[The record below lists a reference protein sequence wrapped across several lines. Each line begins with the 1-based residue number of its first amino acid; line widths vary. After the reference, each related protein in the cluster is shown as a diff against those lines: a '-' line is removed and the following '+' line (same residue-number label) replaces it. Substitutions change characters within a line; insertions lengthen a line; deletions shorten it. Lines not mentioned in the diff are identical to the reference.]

1 MDQLELP
8 ADDGQTEE
16 KFGSNPSQNEN
27 IINTLGSPKTTGP
40 ATPLTTSSPIATS
53 IIDEN
58 EDQMPAPVNDNNE
71 VSTTPPS
78 HHSVTY
84 GDYALVTPK
93 SSRNSLGI
101 VASGGAGGGGGGGG
115 GGERGGGGVGV
126 GVGVGVVV
134 LAAGVAA
141 GAGGVG
147 APGIANIT
155 TSSPI
160 HSGDNNAFSTINI
173 ANDENPLPQNLS
185 NISDA
190 SGNNLNES
198 QLIIGNNADNVVN
211 VINMGQQQ
219 HQFQLNNQNI
229 NSCCNSGNSNN
240 NNSVDAQNNA
250 NRLNTQ
256 PLTAAVASTATNT
269 ALPALGNNS
278 AMIPQRQSLLP
289 WGTHSRSSVVN
300 MIPYTLATSVGV
312 TNQNENNDNNSLRP
326 GEIVMRNLFLDF
338 TLQAEKKIEL
348 VMLESADKT
357 LSKLLQRGEDQQFD
371 QLLSALGSVAEH
383 CLPSLLHTLLA
394 WHRRQLSDAEIKN
407 DLKRMEKS
415 ANASKPMNGIELE
428 FQLQRREAA
437 VEFIFCLALIEILKQ
452 LPFHP
457 GHEDLVRSI
466 ENLAFKHFK
475 YKDGLQNNP
484 NAHNIHIIADLYA
497 EVIGVLAQSRFSS
510 VRKRFMNELKDLRA
524 KEPSPH
530 TTQSIISLLMGMKFF
545 RVKMVPIEEFEASF
559 QFMHECGQYFL
570 ELKDKDIKHALA
582 GLFVEILVPVAA
594 AVKNEV
600 NVPCVKNFVELLYV
614 QTLDASTKSKHRLAL
629 FPLVTCL
636 LCVSQKTFFLS
647 NWHYFLAMC
656 LSNLKNRDSKMSRVA
671 LESLY
676 RLLWVYMIRIKC
688 ESNSATHSRL
698 QSIVN
703 SLFPKGSKGVVP
715 RDTPLNIFV
724 KIIQFIAQERLDF
737 AMREIVYDLLCVGRS
752 IKLILNP
759 ERMSIGLRAFLVVAD
774 SLQQKDGEPPMPRTV
789 PVLPSGNTL
798 RVKKTYINKML
809 TDDTARSIGMSTYFP
824 HVRRVFVDILRALDV
839 HYGRPLMMTNTQ
851 NQNKEPDE
859 MLSGERKPRID
870 LFRTCVAAVPRL
882 IPDTMTPQELVDLL
896 SRLTVHMDEELRML
910 THQSLQTLV
919 IDFPDWR
926 QDVVHGYT
934 QFLVRDVTDT
944 YPQLL
949 ENCTRMLFVFL
960 NIWRCAIN
968 VNGNSSTGGNNLKT
982 PTASGNVAAST
993 NITIG
998 PTNNQGLAGAGGV
1011 INVGIGKDT
1020 ATSQLSSVSN
1030 AKNTN
1035 SSATSSITSSGIST
1049 ITQTT
1054 VINMADANKKNEIPL
1069 ATTLHFV
1076 EGYALVLLCNY
1087 RPYLRKL
1094 AAMILK
1100 EVKNLMKALCL
1111 PENEPPLLDVIDK
1124 CCPQILEKCLPHLP
1138 QTEKTAILNATQIDL
1153 QWIAE
1158 RSSGVWLG
1166 GQTDDN
1172 SKSSTSTLN
1181 LSQSSAMPQQQFDPW
1196 SVCLFGFLERDRIL
1210 QKCPSVVTQ
1219 AWPICYVRVTTLYSV
1234 IDPTPVSDNRASLLR
1249 SSAPTKK
1256 VPTESQKDLYLRL
1269 WRNQVAMAM
1278 RLVPQIPSV
1287 AIRCASPDLSLSL
1300 QDQSD
1305 SRSLSDSLDN
1315 IPSNVFGP
1323 EGIVTRFTLPLSYGR
1338 KEARQKRLGSSPDS
1352 LNADRSDKSALG
1364 SASPQALYKLVVPL
1378 LRCEVAD
1385 VRDAAVNA
1393 LGMINHDA
1401 LKDIMEELVVYI
1413 REAVDR
1419 KQENMR
1425 RRRRRDAL
1433 RLQLV
1438 RVLEKIA
1445 ENGTFG
1451 VCTCVLERDTMSLHP
1466 TFVEYIE
1473 GAMQYLISET
1483 DKDNISIREVKAHF
1497 CNFIRKMI
1505 KNFSLESCATLLT
1518 RDLKRNLFNLFATWC
1533 GLFSKPL
1540 GITSQIGQ
1548 TPEEE
1553 KLQFSAL
1560 QAMSALL
1567 CCGHVFYTP
1576 YLSDDGIIYKWL
1588 DMLLTSKDE
1597 KIYQLARDTVVLLLE
1612 SNPDMGQLLEWVID
1626 RCYTSTSREADACFL
1641 ALASIFSAREYPCDH
1656 YTSVITVTLLMTGCP
1671 RVEIHSAA
1679 LLLLQILDKR
1689 FFGSVGPLHTD
1700 NEKEDDKVGTLDVL
1714 LSSAYCRSQ
1723 RFLSKQLAQLRPEL
1737 TMSMFSE
1744 ITHRFQTARE
1754 DVRTL
1759 LLQCLL
1765 PWLHNMELVA
1775 TTVPPATPLSYI
1787 MYFPDSGTRGR
1798 REGAGSTEATE
1809 MILNNLFYITA
1820 KFSDTH
1826 PRDIEE
1832 LWGTLCQFWPNNL
1845 KVILR
1850 YLVIMSGM
1858 APNELLPYAKRV
1870 ALYLARTCPDRLL
1883 DELMAELQTV
1893 ETLNCLIERT
1903 ETPPFYRL
1911 TSMRKAS
1918 SHSADG
1924 QPAGGI
1930 NDSRIQ
1936 DLTVEKGTIHTK
1948 RHSGEDPIKTGTCKS
1963 DSGIRAFTQST
1974 NNRPPRG
1981 ADKIRAAS
1989 GPSILP
1995 RPEDILINDP
2005 ELRQEENVEL
2015 RSAETGNVPPHP
2027 LPMPE
2032 YGGYFAPLTE
2042 FLPDVSL
2049 PISGF
2054 HRCNVAV
2061 MLLTEI
2067 VVDGIPGIDW
2077 TLHLPLMLHILLLGL
2092 DHTRVIV
2099 REHCKQLCMNL
2110 LIVLAEHNDHLTVA
2124 RILLNSATTKL
2135 DLGLTVPSLPVIDN
2149 NFTESQQEFDSYLYY
2164 MNPACCVITPV
2175 TIGTNAMYAI
2185 QQQQS
2190 TTNNN
2195 QMPYHTVNQQLIM
2208 VTNINTAQQ
2217 QQQQQQTQHQ
2227 SIQHQ
2232 HPQQPISQ
2240 LSNSSLQQL
2249 QPPSSSSQHQQTQQQ
2264 QQQQQQQQL
2273 SLQSTTTSVVVV
2285 AASTTSGQN
2294 VGNTIQIN
2302 PNTSENSEVPLIIAD
2317 ENAPPQPGP
2326 TMPIA
2331 HVIKSLLKFLAHDT
2345 CQPLWNYE
2353 DITAKVWSIKSAE
2366 QLSCFL
2372 RHIVKVFSDSYPQAR
2387 IAERWAQT
2395 ALQLGLSCSSRHYAG
2410 RCLQIFRALN
2420 VPINS
2425 RMLSDI
2431 LSRLV
2436 ETVAE
2441 QGEDMQGYVTEL
2453 LLTLEAAVDSLDSDF
2468 RPLDVMKDIFKSTP
2482 NLNNKDG
2489 GTNSILAG
2497 GKKSPSGMTPQ
2508 SPNFSLQS
2516 HARSTSYSV
2525 SYCARKS
2532 SNSPCDKQV
2541 ELRNRATCLD
2551 MERNMAKFGIAS
2563 GSALSRSRSAQ
2574 SLKMLGDTA
2583 TQDDKMTILAQ
2594 LFWLSVSL
2602 LESDY
2607 EHEFLLALRL
2617 LTRVLH
2623 RLPLDR
2629 PDARDKVEK
2638 LQQQLKWAGY
2648 PGVHALLLKGCTH
2661 VTTYEPTI
2669 TLLSQFAPLLNLPV
2683 CDPTQ
2688 SCAFPMNVMALLP
2701 YMLLH
2706 FEDANEI
2713 CIRSAENIAQVS
2725 SELGA
2730 KLENLG
2736 TVMTLYSRKTFCK
2749 ESFQWTKCVVK
2760 YLHDTYAHMGLHML
2774 AFLIEVLEKG
2784 PPQIQ
2789 VPVLNVMHCMLHYV
2803 DLSTQQAQTINSD
2816 LLRAIGKY
2824 LETVNWKD
2832 SLKIL
2837 KLIVTRSSSLQ
2848 VVPPSEGG
2856 SVGLSFS
2863 FYGTYPDS
2871 DMFCKKELA
2880 GRTMEFTFDVSQ
2892 TPLIGRRILLKTEES
2907 SGSGGGGGGGGGSG
2921 TTTTIISNSTAT
2933 TTITSSSSNTSSTSN
2948 LHSQTSISKQ
2958 SGNNN
2963 NNAHLNQQQHNNTTA
2978 GTPNSPRRSASL
2990 SPADTAPLS
2999 GWKRPWM
3006 CQSRVRECLVNLL
3019 TTCGQRVG
3027 LPKSPSVIFSQSSDL
3042 MERQSSAASS
3052 TEETSGPQ
3060 GDLSSGSRRDD
3071 GQPDFTVFKDFDFLE
3086 YEDSIAGE
3094 STDNFNWGVRRHQL
3108 FEGEEDI
3115 FNCSS
3120 GMGVSGIGGGAG
3132 GSIKGGHSS
3141 ALEDSF
3147 SDKTPILSKR
3157 RRQTAD
3163 DSSDEE
3169 AESESPIDEDHR
3181 QSFIKTTFNVGPP
3194 TSLSLRERRRRNSV
3208 SRSDTSGSSA
3218 GDLGDITPCNASP
3231 HLPSII
3237 RFGAAVRDEAEENWR
3252 KQLQSMLMNQPS
3264 AHTSELLLQLYRL
3277 IKELTF
3283 KTISISKEAK
3293 KFFTGIGSQLGN
3305 RISLFTD
3312 LLSSRADPPRVWC
3325 SDNQTT
3331 TPRLFE
3337 TLRFNVLEIQEHLE
3351 TFFDR
3356 KDQVLECLDT
3366 VKSSCKLSLFNE
3378 NDVTV
3383 TGLDLATTSSIPYM
3397 PFDPASTEVVLDLG
3411 RALYKLMFQLLLLI
3425 ESNHK
3430 ISSNVVNHFRQTEN
3444 MHDISDL
3451 YALVRDALVRSVSE
3465 AELEIL
3471 DTSNSTTE
3479 GEHTPTPS
3487 PGLPMSND
3495 EFESTLQ
3502 ELIDGKKWLAAIT
3515 HVRQYKRISQMTTS
3529 NPNLTI
3535 FAYSN
3540 LDTRLKFDE
3549 MSIILN
3555 TYAQNIMKDRQ
3566 EAFIVSKSDSELF
3579 EVYAI
3584 LSENLYHVSSALTT
3598 MEINLKSYAN
3608 SAACITAGLR
3618 TADSSDV
3625 VTNL

>member
-1 MDQLELP
+1 MDQLELQDDLFALEAGVAGTNQNPNEQHLSDP
-8 ADDGQTEE
+8 AASPSTASPANN
-16 KFGSNPSQNEN
+16 SNNN
-27 IINTLGSPKTTGP
+27 AAAG
-40 ATPLTTSSPIATS
+40 AATTSTAT
-53 IIDEN
+53 
-58 EDQMPAPVNDNNE
+58 V
-71 VSTTPPS
+71 TTA
-78 HHSVTY
+78 V
-84 GDYALVTPK
+84 
-93 SSRNSLGI
+93 
-101 VASGGAGGGGGGGG
+101 GGAGAGGAGA
-115 GGERGGGGVGV
+115 GV
-126 GVGVGVVV
+126 GVGVGVVTPTKSPQRNAFQEDAYQAN
-134 LAAGVAA
+134 L
-141 GAGGVG
+141 AGGDSVDNIESAQLDG
-147 APGIANIT
+147 GNPSGGSPGQRHSINSAEYTSTPKTTRSAPNGSNTASGT
-155 TSSPI
+155 TSPI
-160 HSGDNNAFSTINI
+160 NYQLPGDDYPYGI
-173 ANDENPLPQNLS
+173 EY
-185 NISDA
+185 
-190 SGNNLNES
+190 ES
-198 QLIIGNNADNVVN
+198 QQLLY
-211 VINMGQQQ
+211 QQQ
-219 HQFQLNNQNI
+219 QQQQQQQSQQQQQQQL
-229 NSCCNSGNSNN
+229 
-240 NNSVDAQNNA
+240 
-250 NRLNTQ
+250 
-256 PLTAAVASTATNT
+256 PLGDVEQSSAVTYQS
-269 ALPALGNNS
+269 LPASRQSYASPPALI
-278 AMIPQRQSLLP
+278 IPQRQSLLP
-289 WGTHSRSSVVN
+289 WGAHSRSSIINVL
-300 MIPYTLATSVGV
+300 PSYTQAEMHALAARVASVETSAP
-312 TNQNENNDNNSLRP
+312 RP
-326 GEIVMRNLFLDF
+326 GEIVMRNLFSDF
-338 TLQAEKKIEL
+338 TAQAEKKIEL
-348 VMLESADKT
+348 VMLESADKN

-394 WHRRQLSDAEIKN
+394 WHRRQLSDMEIKN
-407 DLKRMEKS
+407 DLK
-415 ANASKPMNGIELE
+415 KPAPSGSSSQAATNKPTVDLD

-452 LPFHP
+452 LPYHP

-484 NAHNIHIIADLYA
+484 NALNIHMIADLYA
-497 EVIGVLAQSRFSS
+497 EVIGVLAQSRFAS
-510 VRKRFMNELKDLRA
+510 VRKRFMSELKELRG
-524 KEPSPH
+524 KEVSPT

-570 ELKDKDIKHALA
+570 EVKDKDIKHALA

-636 LCVSQKTFFLS
+636 LCVSQKTFFLT

-656 LSNLKNRDSKMSRVA
+656 LSNLKNRDAKMSRVA
-671 LESLY
+671 LESLF

-774 SLQQKDGEPPMPRTV
+774 SLQQKAGEPPMPRTV

-798 RVKKTYINKML
+798 RVKKTFNKMYVLL
-809 TDDTARSIGMSTYFP
+809 TDDTAKSIGMSTYFP

-882 IPDTMTPQELVDLL
+882 IPDTMTPHELVDML
-896 SRLTVHMDEELRML
+896 SRLSVHMDEELRIL
-910 THQSLQTLV
+910 THQSLTTLV

-949 ENCTRMLFVFL
+949 ENCTRILFTFL
-960 NIWRCAIN
+960 NIWRCATN
-968 VNGNSSTGGNNLKT
+968 VNGNNTTSAPSGATNVVNTSQAKMT
-982 PTASGNVAAST
+982 TATTTTTVVQTTVVQVTSAPA
-993 NITIG
+993 
-998 PTNNQGLAGAGGV
+998 
-1011 INVGIGKDT
+1011 KDT
-1020 ATSQLSSVSN
+1020 ASSQLS
-1030 AKNTN
+1030 KQQHLNTA
-1035 SSATSSITSSGIST
+1035 SSAASSITTSSGMSS
-1049 ITQTT
+1049 ITQHT
-1054 VINMADANKKNEIPL
+1054 VLNMASDVGKKNEIPL

-1076 EGYALVLLCNY
+1076 EGFALVLLCNY
-1087 RPYLRKL
+1087 RTYLRKL
-1094 AAMILK
+1094 AALILK
-1100 EVKNLMKALCL
+1100 EVKNLMRALGI
-1111 PENEPPLLDVIDK
+1111 PETEPPLIDVMDRCVPGIIEK
-1124 CCPQILEKCLPHLP
+1124 ALPQLP
-1138 QTEKTAILNATQIDL
+1138 QTEKTAILNANCIDL

-1158 RSSGVWLG
+1158 RSSGVWLAG
-1166 GQTDDN
+1166 LTDDN

-1181 LSQSSAMPQQQFDPW
+1181 LSQSSSTPNASATAACSPQPPFDPW
-1196 SVCLFGFLERDRIL
+1196 ATCLFGLLERQNVL
-1210 QKCPSVVTQ
+1210 QQCPSAVAQ
-1219 AWPICYVRVTTLYSV
+1219 AWPICFTRLNALYSV

-1256 VPTESQKDLYLRL
+1256 VPTESQKDSYLRL
-1269 WRNQVAMAM
+1269 WRNQVACAM

-1287 AIRCASPDLSLSL
+1287 AVRCASPDLSLS
-1300 QDQSD
+1300 
-1305 SRSLSDSLDN
+1305 
-1315 IPSNVFGP
+1315 
-1323 EGIVTRFTLPLSYGR
+1323 
-1338 KEARQKRLGSSPDS
+1338 SSPDS
-1352 LNADRSDKSALG
+1352 LNADRSDKSAMG

-1378 LRCEVAD
+1378 LRCEVVD

-1393 LGMINHDA
+1393 LGLINHDA
-1401 LKDIMEELVVYI
+1401 LKDLMEELVVYI
-1413 REAVDR
+1413 REAVDC

-1433 RLQLV
+1433 RLQVV

-1451 VCTCVLERDTMSLHP
+1451 VSTCVLERDTMSLHP
-1466 TFVEYIE
+1466 TFVLYIS
-1473 GAMQYLISET
+1473 GAMGYLTSET
-1483 DKDNISIREVKAHF
+1483 DKDNLSIREVKAHF

-1505 KNFSLESCATLLT
+1505 KNFPLEACATLLS
-1518 RDLKRNLFNLFATWC
+1518 RVLKRNLFNLFAAWC
-1533 GLFSKPL
+1533 GSFSKPL
-1540 GITSQIGQ
+1540 GYTMQSDH
-1548 TPEEE
+1548 TLEEE

-1567 CCGHVFYTP
+1567 CCGQIFNP
-1576 YLSDDGIIYKWL
+1576 SYLQDDSIIYKWL
-1588 DMLLTSKDE
+1588 DMLLTSKNE

-1612 SNPDMGQLLEWVID
+1612 SNPDIGQLLEWVID
-1626 RCYTSTSREADACFL
+1626 RCYTSTPREADACFL
-1641 ALASIFSAREYPCDH
+1641 ALASIFSAKEYPCDH

-1671 RVEIHSAA
+1671 RVEVHATA
-1679 LLLLQILDKR
+1679 LQLLQILDKR
-1689 FFGSVGPLHTD
+1689 FFGSVVGTLHSD
-1700 NEKEDDKVGTLDVL
+1700 SDKEDDKVGTLDVL

-1737 TMSMFSE
+1737 TMSIFSE
-1744 ITHRFQTARE
+1744 ITHRFQSARE
-1754 DVRTL
+1754 DVRAL

-1765 PWLHNMELVA
+1765 PWLQNMELVA
-1775 TTVPPATPLSYI
+1775 TSVPPATPLSYI

-1798 REGAGSTEATE
+1798 REGTGSTEATE

-1820 KFSDTH
+1820 KFSDAH

-1858 APNELLPYAKRV
+1858 APTELLPYAKRV
-1870 ALYLARTCPDRLL
+1870 ALYLVRSCPDRLL

-1924 QPAGGI
+1924 QAAGGI

-1936 DLTVEKGTIHTK
+1936 DLAVEKGTIHTK
-1948 RHSGEDPIKTGTCKS
+1948 RHSGEDPIKIGTCKS
-1963 DSGIRAFTQST
+1963 DSGIRAYTQAAAAAAAAAVTPGSSG
-1974 NNRPPRG
+1974 NRPPRG

-2015 RSAETGNVPPHP
+2015 RGTSDAAPNGHPHP

-2061 MLLTEI
+2061 MLLTDI

-2077 TLHLPLMLHILLLGL
+2077 TLHLPLMLHILFLGL
-2092 DHTRVIV
+2092 DHTRIIV
-2099 REHCKQLCMNL
+2099 REHCKQLCVNL

-2124 RILLNSATTKL
+2124 RILLNSETSKL
-2135 DLGLTVPSLPVIDN
+2135 DLGLTVPALPVIDN
-2149 NFTESQQEFDSYLYY
+2149 NFTELHQQFDSYLLHVSPQAAAYALQH
-2164 MNPACCVITPV
+2164 NLSSSTIIAAHQQNLSQTP
-2175 TIGTNAMYAI
+2175 
-2185 QQQQS
+2185 QS
-2190 TTNNN
+2190 
-2195 QMPYHTVNQQLIM
+2195 
-2208 VTNINTAQQ
+2208 
-2217 QQQQQQTQHQ
+2217 
-2227 SIQHQ
+2227 
-2232 HPQQPISQ
+2232 QQPTGSQ
-2240 LSNSSLQQL
+2240 NGQ
-2249 QPPSSSSQHQQTQQQ
+2249 
-2264 QQQQQQQQL
+2264 
-2273 SLQSTTTSVVVV
+2273 TTTPPGLTVTP
-2285 AASTTSGQN
+2285 AAM
-2294 VGNTIQIN
+2294 QIN
-2302 PNTSENSEVPLIIAD
+2302 PNNSENSEVPLIHPD
-2317 ENAPPQPGP
+2317 EHAPPQPGP
-2326 TMPIA
+2326 SMPIA
-2331 HVIKSLLKFLAHDT
+2331 HVIKSLLKFLAQDT

-2353 DITAKVWSIKSAE
+2353 DITAKVWAVKSAE

-2372 RHIVKVFSDSYPQAR
+2372 KHMVKVFADSYPQAR

-2489 GTNSILAG
+2489 GPNSILP

-2508 SPNFSLQS
+2508 SSNYSIPS
-2516 HARSTSYSV
+2516 HGRSTSYSV
-2525 SYCARKS
+2525 SYCGRKAN
-2532 SNSPCDKQV
+2532 NSPCDKQV
-2541 ELRNRATCLD
+2541 ELRNRSSGIDL
-2551 MERNMAKFGIAS
+2551 ERSVVCKFGVGGGGA

-2607 EHEFLLALRL
+2607 EHEFMLALRL

-2638 LQQQLKWAGY
+2638 LQQQLKWTAY

-2661 VTTYEPTI
+2661 SATYEPTI
-2669 TLLSQFAPLLNLPV
+2669 TLLSQFAPLLTLPV

-2688 SCAFPMNVMALLP
+2688 SCAFPMNVIALLP

-2706 FEDANEI
+2706 YEDANEI

-2725 SELGA
+2725 TELGA

-2760 YLHDTYAHMGLHML
+2760 YLHDTYAHMGLHMV

-2784 PPQIQ
+2784 PQQVQ
-2789 VPVLNVMHCMLHYV
+2789 VPVLNVIHCMLHYV
-2803 DLSTQQAQTINSD
+2803 DLSAPQAQSINAD

-2824 LETVNWKD
+2824 LDTAYWKD

-2848 VVPPSEGG
+2848 VVPPSDG
-2856 SVGLSFS
+2856 SSAGLSFS
-2863 FYGTYPDS
+2863 FYGAYPDS

-2892 TPLIGRRILLKTEES
+2892 TPLIGRRILLKTEEPVAGGAVSTTGS
-2907 SGSGGGGGGGGGSG
+2907 SSL
-2921 TTTTIISNSTAT
+2921 NSTLTNAT
-2933 TTITSSSSNTSSTSN
+2933 TVTVAPSAAQQQTNVQMQQQRANTN
-2948 LHSQTSISKQ
+2948 VAALAAAAAAQHQ
-2958 SGNNN
+2958 
-2963 NNAHLNQQQHNNTTA
+2963 QQQHA
-2978 GTPNSPRRSASL
+2978 IGAGSSVVGTPNSPRRSASL
-2990 SPADTAPLS
+2990 SPADTVPLS

-3006 CQSRVRECLVNLL
+3006 SQCRVRECLVNLL

-3108 FEGEEDI
+3108 FEGDEDRL
-3115 FNCSS
+3115 NC
-3120 GMGVSGIGGGAG
+3120 GSGIG

-3141 ALEDSF
+3141 AFEDSF

-3157 RRQTAD
+3157 KRQIAD

-3169 AESESPIDEDHR
+3169 AESESPLDEDHR
-3181 QSFIKTTFNVGPP
+3181 QSFLKSGYSAVPP

-3218 GDLGDITPCNASP
+3218 GDLGDLTPCNASP
-3231 HLPSII
+3231 HLPGII
-3237 RFGAAVRDEAEENWR
+3237 RFSAAIHDEAEENWR
-3252 KQLQSMLMNQPS
+3252 RQVQALLVNQPS
-3264 AHTSELLLQLYRL
+3264 AHTSELLQQLYRL

-3283 KTISISKEAK
+3283 KTVNISKEAK

-3312 LLSSRADPPRVWC
+3312 LLSSRADPPQVWC
-3325 SDNQTT
+3325 SDLQATS
-3331 TPRLFE
+3331 PKLFE
-3337 TLRFNVLEIQEHLE
+3337 TLRFNVLEVQEHLE

-3356 KDQVLECLDT
+3356 KDQVLECLDA
-3366 VKSSCKLSLFNE
+3366 VKTSCKLSLFNE
-3378 NDVTV
+3378 ADVAAS
-3383 TGLDLATTSSIPYM
+3383 GLELPSTSSIVYM

-3411 RALYKLMFQLLLLI
+3411 RSLYKLMFQLLLLI

-3430 ISSNVVNHFRQTEN
+3430 ISSNVVNHFRMNED

-3451 YALVRDALVRSVSE
+3451 YALVRDALVRYISE
-3465 AELEIL
+3465 AELDCLESS
-3471 DTSNSTTE
+3471 TSTE

-3487 PGLPMSND
+3487 PGLPMTPE
-3495 EFESTLQ
+3495 EFEAALTEHIDLQ
-3502 ELIDGKKWLAAIT
+3502 RWPSAIA
-3515 HVRQYKRISQMTTS
+3515 HVRQYRRISTLNASGYQ
-3529 NPNLTI
+3529 NVTI
-3535 FAYSN
+3535 FSYNSADN
-3540 LDTRLKFDE
+3540 RQKWDE
-3549 MSIILN
+3549 MSVILN
-3555 TYAQNIMKDRQ
+3555 AYAHGIMKDRT

-3579 EVYAI
+3579 EIYAI
-3584 LSENLYHVSSALTT
+3584 LSENLYHVSSALTN
-3598 MEINLKSYAN
+3598 MEISMKSYSAGSASGN
-3608 SAACITAGLR
+3608 SHRSEQDI
-3618 TADSSDV
+3618 

>member
-1 MDQLELP
+1 TTYVLISDFCSALFFSATGTNQNPNEQHVSGEP
-8 ADDGQTEE
+8 AAVVVATAV
-16 KFGSNPSQNEN
+16 
-27 IINTLGSPKTTGP
+27 GSPVSN
-40 ATPLTTSSPIATS
+40 SS
-53 IIDEN
+53 
-58 EDQMPAPVNDNNE
+58 
-71 VSTTPPS
+71 STT
-78 HHSVTY
+78 T
-84 GDYALVTPK
+84 
-93 SSRNSLGI
+93 
-101 VASGGAGGGGGGGG
+101 
-115 GGERGGGGVGV
+115 
-126 GVGVGVVV
+126 
-134 LAAGVAA
+134 
-141 GAGGVG
+141 
-147 APGIANIT
+147 
-155 TSSPI
+155 
-160 HSGDNNAFSTINI
+160 
-173 ANDENPLPQNLS
+173 
-185 NISDA
+185 
-190 SGNNLNES
+190 
-198 QLIIGNNADNVVN
+198 
-211 VINMGQQQ
+211 
-219 HQFQLNNQNI
+219 
-229 NSCCNSGNSNN
+229 
-240 NNSVDAQNNA
+240 
-250 NRLNTQ
+250 
-256 PLTAAVASTATNT
+256 TAAVAAAATATTTATTTATATAAAAAAAGVNT
-269 ALPALGNNS
+269 TPTRSPQRSVYQDDAYQACGDSVDNISESLLLQETAGGNGSPAQRHSINSSEYTSTPKSARNGAAPVSANGSGTTSPINYQILGDEYPYGVEYESHAQQQQQQQQQHSQQQQQQQQQLQQPALSQQEPLGTVQATSATISYRQSYSSPPAALPPLI
-278 AMIPQRQSLLP
+278 IPQRQSLLP
-289 WGTHSRSSVVN
+289 WGAHSRSSIINVL
-300 MIPYTLATSVGV
+300 PSYTQAEMHALAASVASV
-312 TNQNENNDNNSLRP
+312 ELTAPRP
-326 GEIVMRNLFLDF
+326 GEIVMRNLFSDF
-338 TLQAEKKIEL
+338 TAQAEKKIEL
-348 VMLESADKT
+348 VMLESADKN
-357 LSKLLQRGEDQQFD
+357 LSRLLQRGEDQQFD

-394 WHRRQLSDAEIKN
+394 WHRRQLSDMEIKN
-407 DLKRMEKS
+407 DLKKS
-415 ANASKPMNGIELE
+415 STGSSVQALNKTSVDLD

-457 GHEDLVRSI
+457 GHEDLVHSI
-466 ENLAFKHFK
+466 ENLAFNHFK
-475 YKDGLQNNP
+475 YKEGLQNNP
-484 NAHNIHIIADLYA
+484 NAHNIHMIADLYA
-497 EVIGVLAQSRFSS
+497 EVIGVLAQSRFGS
-510 VRKRFMNELKDLRA
+510 VRKRFMSELKELRA
-524 KEPSPH
+524 KEASP
-530 TTQSIISLLMGMKFF
+530 TTTKSIISLLMGMKFF

-559 QFMHECGQYFL
+559 QFMHECGQYFQ
-570 ELKDKDIKHALA
+570 EVKDKDIKHTLA
-582 GLFVEILVPVAA
+582 GLFVEILVPVAG

-600 NVPCVKNFVELLYV
+600 NVPCVKNFVDLLYV

-636 LCVSQKTFFLS
+636 LCVSQKTFFLT

-656 LSNLKNRDSKMSRVA
+656 LSNLKNRDVKMSRVA

-715 RDTPLNIFV
+715 RNTPLNIFV

-752 IKLILNP
+752 IKVILNP

-798 RVKKTYINKML
+798 RVKKTYINTML
-809 TDDTARSIGMSTYFP
+809 TDETARSIGMSTYFP

-839 HYGRPLMMTNTQ
+839 HCGRPLMMTNTQ

-882 IPDTMTPQELVDLL
+882 IPDTITAQELVDLL
-896 SRLTVHMDEELRML
+896 SRLTVHMDEELRIL
-910 THQSLQTLV
+910 ANQSLQSLV

-949 ENCTRMLFVFL
+949 ENCTRILLVFL
-960 NIWRCAIN
+960 NIWRCAMI
-968 VNGNSSTGGNNLKT
+968 VNGPAAATATVPGGTATGAAPAGGGM
-982 PTASGNVAAST
+982 ASAVQQKVGVAAPTIST
-993 NITIG
+993 AVVQAT
-998 PTNNQGLAGAGGV
+998 PVAAVATPSAP
-1011 INVGIGKDT
+1011 GKDT
-1020 ATSQLSSVSN
+1020 TSSQLS
-1030 AKNTN
+1030 KQQHLNTA
-1035 SSATSSITSSGIST
+1035 SSAASSITTSSGMSS
-1049 ITQTT
+1049 ITQHT
-1054 VINMADANKKNEIPL
+1054 VLNMVAANDVNKKNEIPL
-1069 ATTLHFV
+1069 VTTLHFV
-1076 EGYALVLLCNY
+1076 EGFALVLLCNY

-1100 EVKNLMKALCL
+1100 EVKNLMRALGI
-1111 PENEPPLLDVIDK
+1111 PETEPPLIDVMDR
-1124 CCPQILEKCLPHLP
+1124 CCPQIVEKCLPQLP
-1138 QTEKTAILNATQIDL
+1138 QAEKTAILNANCIDL

-1158 RSSGVWLG
+1158 RSSGVWLAG
-1166 GQTDDN
+1166 LTDDN

-1181 LSQSSAMPQQQFDPW
+1181 LSQCSSTTAAAAAAAASAASTPPQPQFDPW
-1196 SVCLFGFLERDRIL
+1196 ASCLFGLLERQRVL
-1210 QKCPSVVTQ
+1210 QQCPSAVAQ
-1219 AWPICYVRVTTLYSV
+1219 AWPICYARLNALYSV

-1249 SSAPTKK
+1249 GSAPTKK
-1256 VPTESQKDLYLRL
+1256 MPTESQKDSYMRL
-1269 WRNQVAMAM
+1269 WRNQVACAM

-1287 AIRCASPDLSLSL
+1287 AVRCASPDLSLSL

-1352 LNADRSDKSALG
+1352 LNADRSDKSAMG

-1378 LRCEVAD
+1378 LRCEAID

-1401 LKDIMEELVVYI
+1401 LKDLMEELVVYI

-1433 RLQLV
+1433 RLQVV

-1451 VCTCVLERDTMSLHP
+1451 VSTCVLERDTMSLHP

-1473 GAMQYLISET
+1473 GAMAYLMAET
-1483 DKDNISIREVKAHF
+1483 DKDNLSIREVKAHF

-1505 KNFSLESCATLLT
+1505 KNFSLESCATLLS

-1533 GLFSKPL
+1533 GSFSKPL
-1540 GITSQIGQ
+1540 GISSQIGQ
-1548 TPEEE
+1548 TLEEE

-1560 QAMSALL
+1560 QAIVWSLTPLPLFPLQAMSALL
-1567 CCGHVFYTP
+1567 CCGHIFYTP
-1576 YLSDDGIIYKWL
+1576 HLQDDGIIYKWL

-1626 RCYTSTSREADACFL
+1626 RCYTSTPREADACFL
-1641 ALASIFSAREYPCDH
+1641 ALASIFSAKEYPCDH

-1671 RVEIHSAA
+1671 RVEVHATA
-1679 LLLLQILDKR
+1679 LQLLQILDKR
-1689 FFGSVGPLHTD
+1689 FFGSVVGTLHSD

-1737 TMSMFSE
+1737 TMSIFSE
-1744 ITHRFQTARE
+1744 ITHRFQSARE
-1754 DVRTL
+1754 DVRAL

-1765 PWLHNMELVA
+1765 PWLQNMELVA
-1775 TTVPPATPLSYI
+1775 TSVPPATPLSYI

-1798 REGAGSTEATE
+1798 REGTGSTEATE

-1820 KFSDTH
+1820 KFSDAH

-1858 APNELLPYAKRV
+1858 APSELLPYAKRV
-1870 ALYLARTCPDRLL
+1870 ALYLARSCPDRLL

-1924 QPAGGI
+1924 QAVGGI
-1930 NDSRIQ
+1930 NDSRTQ

-1948 RHSGEDPIKTGTCKS
+1948 RHSGEDPIKIGQVKSLEEQAILPLTPTQLNIQLTAFTFVSFSTCKS
-1963 DSGIRAFTQST
+1963 DSGIRAYTQAAAAAAAAAVTPISGGS
-1974 NNRPPRG
+1974 RPPRG

-2015 RSAETGNVPPHP
+2015 RNTAEAPANAHPHP

-2061 MLLTEI
+2061 MLLTDI

-2077 TLHLPLMLHILLLGL
+2077 TLHLPLMLHILFLGL
-2092 DHTRVIV
+2092 DHTRIIV
-2099 REHCKQLCMNL
+2099 REHCKQLCVNL

-2124 RILLNSATTKL
+2124 RILLNSETSKL
-2135 DLGLTVPSLPVIDN
+2135 DLGLTVPTLPVIDN
-2149 NFTESQQEFDSYLYY
+2149 NFTELHQQFDSYLLHVSPQATAYALHH
-2164 MNPACCVITPV
+2164 NLSSSTIIAAHNQQTLPQTPQ
-2175 TIGTNAMYAI
+2175 NL
-2185 QQQQS
+2185 QQQAQPA
-2190 TTNNN
+2190 
-2195 QMPYHTVNQQLIM
+2195 QAGQVNA
-2208 VTNINTAQQ
+2208 T
-2217 QQQQQQTQHQ
+2217 
-2227 SIQHQ
+2227 
-2232 HPQQPISQ
+2232 
-2240 LSNSSLQQL
+2240 
-2249 QPPSSSSQHQQTQQQ
+2249 PPALTG
-2264 QQQQQQQQL
+2264 
-2273 SLQSTTTSVVVV
+2273 TP
-2285 AASTTSGQN
+2285 AAL
-2294 VGNTIQIN
+2294 QIN
-2302 PNTSENSEVPLIIAD
+2302 PNNTENSEVPLINAD
-2317 ENAPPQPGP
+2317 EHAPPQPGP
-2326 TMPIA
+2326 SMPIA

-2353 DITAKVWSIKSAE
+2353 DITAKVWAVKSAE

-2372 RHIVKVFSDSYPQAR
+2372 KHMVKVFADSYPQAR

-2489 GTNSILAG
+2489 GPNSILP

-2508 SPNFSLQS
+2508 SSNYSIPS
-2516 HARSTSYSV
+2516 HGRSTSYSV
-2525 SYCARKS
+2525 SYCGRKAN
-2532 SNSPCDKQV
+2532 NSPCDKQV
-2541 ELRNRATCLD
+2541 ELRNRASGIEL
-2551 MERNMAKFGIAS
+2551 ERSVVCKFGVGGVGVGA

-2607 EHEFLLALRL
+2607 EHEFMLALRL

-2638 LQQQLKWAGY
+2638 LQQQLKWTAY

-2661 VTTYEPTI
+2661 SATYEPTI
-2669 TLLSQFAPLLNLPV
+2669 TLLSQFAPLLSLPV

-2688 SCAFPMNVMALLP
+2688 SCAFPMNVIALLP

-2706 FEDANEI
+2706 YEDANEI
-2713 CIRSAENIAQVS
+2713 CIRSAENIAHVS
-2725 SELGA
+2725 TELGA

-2784 PPQIQ
+2784 PQQVQ
-2789 VPVLNVMHCMLHYV
+2789 VPVLNVIHCMLHYV
-2803 DLSTQQAQTINSD
+2803 DLSAPQAQTINAD

-2824 LETVNWKD
+2824 LDTVNWKD

-2848 VVPPSEGG
+2848 VVPPSDG
-2856 SVGLSFS
+2856 SSAGLSFS
-2863 FYGTYPDS
+2863 FYSAYPDS

-2892 TPLIGRRILLKTEES
+2892 TPLIGRRILLKSEDPLVGVGSAASVTANS
-2907 SGSGGGGGGGGGSG
+2907 SL
-2921 TTTTIISNSTAT
+2921 NSTLTNAT
-2933 TTITSSSSNTSSTSN
+2933 TVTVAPAQQGSAQLQQQRAHSNVAAIAASAQQ
-2948 LHSQTSISKQ
+2948 LQQ
-2958 SGNNN
+2958 Q
-2963 NNAHLNQQQHNNTTA
+2963 QQQHTVGLGSMV

-2990 SPADTAPLS
+2990 SPADTVPLS

-3006 CQSRVRECLVNLL
+3006 SQCRVRECLVNLL

-3027 LPKSPSVIFSQSSDL
+3027 LPKSPSSLSTSLLTGSIATRQSVIFSQSSDL

-3108 FEGEEDI
+3108 FEGDEDRL
-3115 FNCSS
+3115 NC
-3120 GMGVSGIGGGAG
+3120 GSGIG

-3157 RRQTAD
+3157 KRQTAD

-3169 AESESPIDEDHR
+3169 GESESPLDDDHR
-3181 QSFIKTTFNVGPP
+3181 QSFLKSSFSAVPP

-3231 HLPSII
+3231 HLQGII
-3237 RFGAAVRDEAEENWR
+3237 RFGAAIRDEAEENWR
-3252 KQLQSMLMNQPS
+3252 RQLQSMLVNQPS

-3325 SDNQTT
+3325 SELQTT
-3331 TPRLFE
+3331 TPKLFE
-3337 TLRFNVLEIQEHLE
+3337 TLRFNVLEVQEHLE

-3356 KDQVLECLDT
+3356 KDQVLECLDA
-3366 VKSSCKLSLFNE
+3366 VKTSCKLSLFNE
-3378 NDVTV
+3378 SDVAAS
-3383 TGLDLATTSSIPYM
+3383 GLELPSSSSITYM

-3411 RALYKLMFQLLLLI
+3411 RSLYKLMFQLLLLI

-3430 ISSNVVNHFRQTEN
+3430 ISANVVNHFRINEDMQ
-3444 MHDISDL
+3444 DISDL
-3451 YALVRDALVRSVSE
+3451 YALVRDALVRCTSE
-3465 AELEIL
+3465 AELECL
-3471 DTSNSTTE
+3471 ESSTSTE

-3487 PGLPMSND
+3487 PGLPMTPE
-3495 EFESTLQ
+3495 EFEASLHEHIDLQ
-3502 ELIDGKKWLAAIT
+3502 RWSSAIS
-3515 HVRQYKRISQMTTS
+3515 HVRQYRRVSTLNAGDQS
-3529 NPNLTI
+3529 LTI
-3535 FAYSN
+3535 FSYGN
-3540 LDTRLKFDE
+3540 LDSRLKFDE

-3555 TYAQNIMKDRQ
+3555 AYAHSIMKDRS

-3584 LSENLYHVSSALTT
+3584 LSENLYHVSSALTN
-3598 MEINLKSYAN
+3598 MEINMKSY
-3608 SAACITAGLR
+3608 SVGAG
-3618 TADSSDV
+3618 SSNLHRSEQDI

>member
-1 MDQLELP
+1 MDQLELQDDLFALEAGVAGTNQNPNEQHLSDP
-8 ADDGQTEE
+8 AASPSTASPANN
-16 KFGSNPSQNEN
+16 SNNN
-27 IINTLGSPKTTGP
+27 AAAG
-40 ATPLTTSSPIATS
+40 AATTSTAT
-53 IIDEN
+53 
-58 EDQMPAPVNDNNE
+58 V
-71 VSTTPPS
+71 TTA
-78 HHSVTY
+78 V
-84 GDYALVTPK
+84 
-93 SSRNSLGI
+93 
-101 VASGGAGGGGGGGG
+101 GGAGAGGAGA
-115 GGERGGGGVGV
+115 
-126 GVGVGVVV
+126 GVGVGVVTPTKSPQRNAFQEDAYQAN
-134 LAAGVAA
+134 L
-141 GAGGVG
+141 AGGDSVDNIESAQLDCG
-147 APGIANIT
+147 NPSGGSPGQRHSINSAEYTSTPKTTRSGPNGSNTASGT
-155 TSSPI
+155 TSPI
-160 HSGDNNAFSTINI
+160 NYQLPGDDYPYGI
-173 ANDENPLPQNLS
+173 EY
-185 NISDA
+185 
-190 SGNNLNES
+190 ES
-198 QLIIGNNADNVVN
+198 QQLLY
-211 VINMGQQQ
+211 QQQ
-219 HQFQLNNQNI
+219 QQQQQQQSQQQQQQQL
-229 NSCCNSGNSNN
+229 
-240 NNSVDAQNNA
+240 
-250 NRLNTQ
+250 
-256 PLTAAVASTATNT
+256 PLGDVEQSSAVTYQS
-269 ALPALGNNS
+269 LPASRQSYASPPALI
-278 AMIPQRQSLLP
+278 IPQRQSLLP
-289 WGTHSRSSVVN
+289 WGAHSRSSIINVL
-300 MIPYTLATSVGV
+300 PSYTQAEMHALAARVASVETSAP
-312 TNQNENNDNNSLRP
+312 RP
-326 GEIVMRNLFLDF
+326 GEIVMRNLFSDF
-338 TLQAEKKIEL
+338 TAQAEKKIEL
-348 VMLESADKT
+348 VMLESADKN

-394 WHRRQLSDAEIKN
+394 WHRRQLSDMEIKN
-407 DLKRMEKS
+407 DLK
-415 ANASKPMNGIELE
+415 KPAPSGSSSQAATNKPTVDLD

-452 LPFHP
+452 LPYHP

-484 NAHNIHIIADLYA
+484 NALNIHMIADLYA
-497 EVIGVLAQSRFSS
+497 EVIGVLAQSRFAS
-510 VRKRFMNELKDLRA
+510 VRKRFMSELKELRG
-524 KEPSPH
+524 KEVSPT

-570 ELKDKDIKHALA
+570 EVKDKDIKHALA

-636 LCVSQKTFFLS
+636 LCVSQKTFFLT

-656 LSNLKNRDSKMSRVA
+656 LSNLKNRDAKMSRVA
-671 LESLY
+671 LESLF

-774 SLQQKDGEPPMPRTV
+774 SLQQKAGEPPMPRTV

-798 RVKKTYINKML
+798 RVKKTFNKMYVLL
-809 TDDTARSIGMSTYFP
+809 TDDTAKSIGMSTYFP

-882 IPDTMTPQELVDLL
+882 IPDTMTPHELVDML
-896 SRLTVHMDEELRML
+896 SRLSVHMDEELRIL
-910 THQSLQTLV
+910 THQSLTTLV

-949 ENCTRMLFVFL
+949 ENCTRILFTFL
-960 NIWRCAIN
+960 NIWRCATN
-968 VNGNSSTGGNNLKT
+968 VNGNNTTSAPSGATNVVNTSQAKMT
-982 PTASGNVAAST
+982 TATTTTTVVQATVVQVTSAPA
-993 NITIG
+993 
-998 PTNNQGLAGAGGV
+998 
-1011 INVGIGKDT
+1011 KDT
-1020 ATSQLSSVSN
+1020 ASSQLS
-1030 AKNTN
+1030 KQQHLNTA
-1035 SSATSSITSSGIST
+1035 SSAASSITTSSGMSS
-1049 ITQTT
+1049 ITQHT
-1054 VINMADANKKNEIPL
+1054 VLNMASDVGKKNEIPL

-1076 EGYALVLLCNY
+1076 EGFALVLLCNY
-1087 RPYLRKL
+1087 RTYLRKL
-1094 AAMILK
+1094 AALILK
-1100 EVKNLMKALCL
+1100 EVKNLMRALGI
-1111 PENEPPLLDVIDK
+1111 PETEPPLIDVMDRCVPGI
-1124 CCPQILEKCLPHLP
+1124 IEKCLPQLP
-1138 QTEKTAILNATQIDL
+1138 QTEKTAILNANCIDL

-1158 RSSGVWLG
+1158 RSSGVWLAG
-1166 GQTDDN
+1166 LTDDN

-1181 LSQSSAMPQQQFDPW
+1181 LSQSSSTPNASATAASSPQPQFDPW
-1196 SVCLFGFLERDRIL
+1196 ATCLFGLLERQNVL
-1210 QKCPSVVTQ
+1210 QQCPSAVAQ
-1219 AWPICYVRVTTLYSV
+1219 AWPICFTRLNALYSV

-1256 VPTESQKDLYLRL
+1256 VPTESQKDSYLRL
-1269 WRNQVAMAM
+1269 WRNQVACAM

-1287 AIRCASPDLSLSL
+1287 AVRCASPDLSLS
-1300 QDQSD
+1300 
-1305 SRSLSDSLDN
+1305 
-1315 IPSNVFGP
+1315 
-1323 EGIVTRFTLPLSYGR
+1323 
-1338 KEARQKRLGSSPDS
+1338 SSPDS
-1352 LNADRSDKSALG
+1352 LNADRSDKSAMG

-1378 LRCEVAD
+1378 LRCEVVD

-1393 LGMINHDA
+1393 LGLINHDA
-1401 LKDIMEELVVYI
+1401 LKDLMEELVVYI
-1413 REAVDR
+1413 REAVDC

-1433 RLQLV
+1433 RLQVV

-1451 VCTCVLERDTMSLHP
+1451 VSTCVLERDTMSLHP
-1466 TFVEYIE
+1466 TFVLYIS
-1473 GAMQYLISET
+1473 GAMGYLTSET
-1483 DKDNISIREVKAHF
+1483 DKDNLSIREVKAHF

-1505 KNFSLESCATLLT
+1505 KNFPLEACATLLS
-1518 RDLKRNLFNLFATWC
+1518 RVLKRNLFNLFAAWC
-1533 GLFSKPL
+1533 GSFSKPL
-1540 GITSQIGQ
+1540 GYTMQSDH
-1548 TPEEE
+1548 TLEEE

-1567 CCGHVFYTP
+1567 CCGQIFNP
-1576 YLSDDGIIYKWL
+1576 SYLQDDSIIYKWL
-1588 DMLLTSKDE
+1588 DMLLTSKNE

-1612 SNPDMGQLLEWVID
+1612 SNPDIGQLLEWVID
-1626 RCYTSTSREADACFL
+1626 RCYTSTPREADACFL
-1641 ALASIFSAREYPCDH
+1641 ALASIFSAKEYPCDH

-1671 RVEIHSAA
+1671 RVEVHATA
-1679 LLLLQILDKR
+1679 LQLLQILDKR
-1689 FFGSVGPLHTD
+1689 FFGSVVGTLHSD
-1700 NEKEDDKVGTLDVL
+1700 SDKEDDKVGTLDVL

-1737 TMSMFSE
+1737 TMSIFSE
-1744 ITHRFQTARE
+1744 ITHRFQSARE
-1754 DVRTL
+1754 DVRAL

-1765 PWLHNMELVA
+1765 PWLQNMELVA
-1775 TTVPPATPLSYI
+1775 TSVPPATPLSYI

-1798 REGAGSTEATE
+1798 REGTGSTEATE

-1820 KFSDTH
+1820 KFSDAH

-1858 APNELLPYAKRV
+1858 APTELLPYAKRV
-1870 ALYLARTCPDRLL
+1870 ALYLVRSCPDRLL

-1924 QPAGGI
+1924 QAAGGI

-1936 DLTVEKGTIHTK
+1936 DLAVEKGTIHTK
-1948 RHSGEDPIKTGTCKS
+1948 RHSGEDPIKIGTCKS
-1963 DSGIRAFTQST
+1963 DSGIRAYTQAAAAAAAAAVTPGSSG
-1974 NNRPPRG
+1974 NRPPRG

-2015 RSAETGNVPPHP
+2015 RGTSDAAPNGHPHP

-2061 MLLTEI
+2061 MLLTDI

-2077 TLHLPLMLHILLLGL
+2077 TLHLPLMLHILFLGL
-2092 DHTRVIV
+2092 DHTRIIV
-2099 REHCKQLCMNL
+2099 REHCKQLCVNL

-2124 RILLNSATTKL
+2124 RILLNSETSKL
-2135 DLGLTVPSLPVIDN
+2135 DLGLTVPALPVIDN
-2149 NFTESQQEFDSYLYY
+2149 NFTELHQQFDSYLLHVSPQAAAYALQH
-2164 MNPACCVITPV
+2164 NLSSSTIIAAHQQNLSQTP
-2175 TIGTNAMYAI
+2175 
-2185 QQQQS
+2185 QS
-2190 TTNNN
+2190 
-2195 QMPYHTVNQQLIM
+2195 
-2208 VTNINTAQQ
+2208 
-2217 QQQQQQTQHQ
+2217 
-2227 SIQHQ
+2227 
-2232 HPQQPISQ
+2232 QQPTGSQ
-2240 LSNSSLQQL
+2240 NGQ
-2249 QPPSSSSQHQQTQQQ
+2249 
-2264 QQQQQQQQL
+2264 
-2273 SLQSTTTSVVVV
+2273 TTTPPGLTATP
-2285 AASTTSGQN
+2285 AAM
-2294 VGNTIQIN
+2294 QIN
-2302 PNTSENSEVPLIIAD
+2302 PNNSENSEVPLIHPD
-2317 ENAPPQPGP
+2317 EHAPPQPGP
-2326 TMPIA
+2326 SMPIA
-2331 HVIKSLLKFLAHDT
+2331 HVIKSLLKFLAQDT

-2353 DITAKVWSIKSAE
+2353 DITAKVWAVKSAE

-2372 RHIVKVFSDSYPQAR
+2372 KHMVKVFADSYPQAR

-2489 GTNSILAG
+2489 GPNSILP

-2508 SPNFSLQS
+2508 SSNYSIPS
-2516 HARSTSYSV
+2516 HGRSTSYSV
-2525 SYCARKS
+2525 SYCGRKAN
-2532 SNSPCDKQV
+2532 NSPCDKQV
-2541 ELRNRATCLD
+2541 ELRNRSSGIDL
-2551 MERNMAKFGIAS
+2551 ERSVVCKFGVGGGGA

-2607 EHEFLLALRL
+2607 EHEFMLALRL

-2638 LQQQLKWAGY
+2638 LQQQLKWTAY

-2661 VTTYEPTI
+2661 SATYEPTI
-2669 TLLSQFAPLLNLPV
+2669 TLLSQFAPLLTLPV

-2688 SCAFPMNVMALLP
+2688 SCAFPMNVIALLP

-2706 FEDANEI
+2706 YEDANEI

-2725 SELGA
+2725 TELGA

-2760 YLHDTYAHMGLHML
+2760 YLHDTYAHMGLHMV

-2784 PPQIQ
+2784 PQQVQ
-2789 VPVLNVMHCMLHYV
+2789 VPVLNVIHCMLHYV
-2803 DLSTQQAQTINSD
+2803 DLSAPQAQSINAD

-2824 LETVNWKD
+2824 LDTAYWKD

-2848 VVPPSEGG
+2848 VVPPSDG
-2856 SVGLSFS
+2856 SSAGLSFS
-2863 FYGTYPDS
+2863 FYGAYPDS

-2892 TPLIGRRILLKTEES
+2892 TPLIGRRILLKTEEPVAGGAVSTTGS
-2907 SGSGGGGGGGGGSG
+2907 SSL
-2921 TTTTIISNSTAT
+2921 NSTLTNAT
-2933 TTITSSSSNTSSTSN
+2933 TVTVAPSAAQQQTNVQMQQQRANTN
-2948 LHSQTSISKQ
+2948 VAALAAAAAAQHQ
-2958 SGNNN
+2958 
-2963 NNAHLNQQQHNNTTA
+2963 QQQHA
-2978 GTPNSPRRSASL
+2978 IGAGSSVVGTPNSPRRSASL
-2990 SPADTAPLS
+2990 SPADTVPLS

-3006 CQSRVRECLVNLL
+3006 SQCRVRECLVNLL

-3027 LPKSPSVIFSQSSDL
+3027 LPKSPSDDFINSICSKVIFSQSSDL

-3108 FEGEEDI
+3108 FEGDEDRL
-3115 FNCSS
+3115 NC
-3120 GMGVSGIGGGAG
+3120 GSGIG

-3141 ALEDSF
+3141 AFEDSF

-3157 RRQTAD
+3157 KRQIAD

-3169 AESESPIDEDHR
+3169 AESESPLDEDHR
-3181 QSFIKTTFNVGPP
+3181 QSFLKSGYSAVPP

-3218 GDLGDITPCNASP
+3218 GDLGDLTPCNASP
-3231 HLPSII
+3231 HLPGII
-3237 RFGAAVRDEAEENWR
+3237 RFSAAIHDEAEENWR
-3252 KQLQSMLMNQPS
+3252 RQVQALLVNQPS
-3264 AHTSELLLQLYRL
+3264 AHTSELLQQLYRL

-3283 KTISISKEAK
+3283 KTVNISKEAK

-3312 LLSSRADPPRVWC
+3312 LLSSRADPPQVWC
-3325 SDNQTT
+3325 SDLQATS
-3331 TPRLFE
+3331 PKLFE
-3337 TLRFNVLEIQEHLE
+3337 TLRFNVLEVQEHLE

-3356 KDQVLECLDT
+3356 KDQVLECLDA
-3366 VKSSCKLSLFNE
+3366 VKTSCKLSLFNE
-3378 NDVTV
+3378 ADVAAS
-3383 TGLDLATTSSIPYM
+3383 GLELPSTSSIVYM

-3411 RALYKLMFQLLLLI
+3411 RSLYKLMFQLLLLI

-3430 ISSNVVNHFRQTEN
+3430 ISSNVVNHFRMNED

-3451 YALVRDALVRSVSE
+3451 YALVRDALVRYISE
-3465 AELEIL
+3465 AELDCLESS
-3471 DTSNSTTE
+3471 TSTE

-3487 PGLPMSND
+3487 PGLPMTPE
-3495 EFESTLQ
+3495 EFEAALTEHIDLQ
-3502 ELIDGKKWLAAIT
+3502 RWPSAIA
-3515 HVRQYKRISQMTTS
+3515 HVRQYRRISTLNASGYQ
-3529 NPNLTI
+3529 NVTI
-3535 FAYSN
+3535 FSYNSADN
-3540 LDTRLKFDE
+3540 RQKWDE
-3549 MSIILN
+3549 MSVILN
-3555 TYAQNIMKDRQ
+3555 AYAHGIMKDRTA

-3579 EVYAI
+3579 EIYAI
-3584 LSENLYHVSSALTT
+3584 LSENLYHVSSALTN
-3598 MEINLKSYAN
+3598 MEISMKSYSAGSASGN
-3608 SAACITAGLR
+3608 SHRSEQDI
-3618 TADSSDV
+3618 

>member
-1 MDQLELP
+1 MEGTEMSHEEDRLVSATHQQASDNVVYTTTAQSNATCILNSPTNSPNTAASNQKL
-8 ADDGQTEE
+8 ADDGYQ
-16 KFGSNPSQNEN
+16 
-27 IINTLGSPKTTGP
+27 
-40 ATPLTTSSPIATS
+40 PLQQQQQQQQQST
-53 IIDEN
+53 
-58 EDQMPAPVNDNNE
+58 NDNSNTQQSASGVGSANNSNTPTQQQRNSTNSTNE
-71 VSTTPPS
+71 YTS
-78 HHSVTY
+78 
-84 GDYALVTPK
+84 TPK
-93 SSRNSLGI
+93 SSRTS
-101 VASGGAGGGGGGGG
+101 GGGGGGGG
-115 GGERGGGGVGV
+115 G
-126 GVGVGVVV
+126 
-134 LAAGVAA
+134 
-141 GAGGVG
+141 
-147 APGIANIT
+147 N
-155 TSSPI
+155 SPI
-160 HSGDNNAFSTINI
+160 NLAGNQPN
-173 ANDENPLPQNLS
+173 NDEHNTAPAPQHF
-185 NISDA
+185 NIDCSVI
-190 SGNNLNES
+190 NES
-198 QLIIGNNADNVVN
+198 PSHIGADVAYVDNASNS
-211 VINMGQQQ
+211 VIN
-219 HQFQLNNQNI
+219 
-229 NSCCNSGNSNN
+229 NN
-240 NNSVDAQNNA
+240 NNSNNSSNIA
-250 NRLNTQ
+250 NSSVNNTNNHNN
-256 PLTAAVASTATNT
+256 S
-269 ALPALGNNS
+269 GNNS
-278 AMIPQRQSLLP
+278 GNESSVGVGRTLPQTGAIITSTPSVAVTATTTANATLASTVSIVIPPRQALLP
-289 WGTHSRSSVVN
+289 WGTHSRTSIINVIS
-300 MIPYTLATSVGV
+300 YTQALDMPLTQGGAGGAQMSGGNDAAAT
-312 TNQNENNDNNSLRP
+312 LRP
-326 GEIVMRNLFLDF
+326 GEIVMRNLFSDF
-338 TLQAEKKIEL
+338 TVQAEKKIEL
-348 VMLESADKT
+348 VMMESADKH

-394 WHRRQLSDAEIKN
+394 WHRRQLSDGEIKN
-407 DLKRMEKS
+407 DLKRLEK
-415 ANASKPMNGIELE
+415 NTTPKPTTDLE

-457 GHEDLVRSI
+457 GHEDLIRNI

-475 YKDGLQNNP
+475 HKEGQQNNP
-484 NAHNIHIIADLYA
+484 NAHNIHMIADLYA

-510 VRKRFMNELKDLRA
+510 VRKRFMSELKELRA
-524 KEPSPH
+524 KEASNT
-530 TTQSIISLLMGMKFF
+530 TTQCIISLLMGMKFF

-570 ELKDKDIKHALA
+570 EVKDKDIKHALA

-636 LCVSQKTFFLS
+636 LCVSQKAFFLS

-656 LSNLKNRDSKMSRVA
+656 LSNLKNRDAKMSRVA

-882 IPDTMTPQELVDLL
+882 IPETMTAQELVDLL
-896 SRLTVHMDEELRML
+896 SRLTVHMDEELRIL

-968 VNGNSSTGGNNLKT
+968 VNGNGNSNTNALKT
-982 PTASGNVAAST
+982 SMTGTGVGVGANTGVV
-993 NITIG
+993 G
-998 PTNNQGLAGAGGV
+998 GAGGV
-1011 INVGIGKDT
+1011 GCGVTVAGGIAGVAAGKDT
-1020 ATSQLSSVSN
+1020 ATSQLSSASN
-1030 AKNTN
+1030 VKSVNTN
-1035 SSATSSITSSGIST
+1035 SSGASSITSSGMSS

-1054 VINMADANKKNEIPL
+1054 VINIGDAAKKNEIPL
-1069 ATTLHFV
+1069 VTTLHFV
-1076 EGYALVLLCNY
+1076 EGFALVLLCNY
-1087 RPYLRKL
+1087 RPFLRKL

-1100 EVKNLMKALCL
+1100 EVKNLMKALGI
-1111 PENEPPLLDVIDK
+1111 PETEPPVIDVIDK
-1124 CCPQILEKCLPHLP
+1124 SCAQVLEKCLPHLP
-1138 QTEKTAILNATQIDL
+1138 PSEKTAILNANAIDL

-1158 RSSGVWLG
+1158 RTSGVWMAGL
-1166 GQTDDN
+1166 TDVSLDT

-1181 LSQSSAMPQQQFDPW
+1181 LSQGSTTHQQQQFDPW
-1196 SVCLFGFLERDRIL
+1196 SMVLFGFLERNRIL
-1210 QKCPSVVTQ
+1210 QQCPSAVAQ
-1219 AWPICYVRVTTLYSV
+1219 AWPICYSRVTTLYSV

-1256 VPTESQKDLYLRL
+1256 MPTESQKDLYLKL
-1269 WRNQVAMAM
+1269 WRNQVACAM

-1287 AIRCASPDLSLSL
+1287 AVRCASPDLSLSL

-1352 LNADRSDKSALG
+1352 LNADRSDKSVMG

-1378 LRCEVAD
+1378 LRCEVVE

-1393 LGMINHDA
+1393 LGMINHEA
-1401 LKDIMEELVVYI
+1401 LKDLMEELVVYI

-1451 VCTCVLERDTMSLHP
+1451 VSPCVLERDTMSLHP

-1473 GAMQYLISET
+1473 GAIQYLLAET
-1483 DKDNISIREVKAHF
+1483 DKDNTSIREVKAHF

-1505 KNFSLESCATLLT
+1505 KNFSLDSCGTLLT
-1518 RDLKRNLFNLFATWC
+1518 TGLKRSLFNLFAIWC
-1533 GLFSKPL
+1533 GSFAKPL
-1540 GITSQIGQ
+1540 GVTSQIGQ

-1560 QAMSALL
+1560 QALSALI
-1567 CCGHVFYTP
+1567 CCGHIFYAP
-1576 YLSDDGIIYKWL
+1576 FLSDYGILYVWL

-1597 KIYQLARDTVVLLLE
+1597 KIYLLARDTVVLLLE
-1612 SNPDMGQLLEWVID
+1612 SNPDSSVLLEWVID
-1626 RCYTSTSREADACFL
+1626 RCYTSTARVADACFL
-1641 ALASIFSAREYPCDH
+1641 ALAAIFSAREYPCDH

-1671 RVEIHSAA
+1671 RVEVHSTA
-1679 LLLLQILDKR
+1679 LQLLQILDKR
-1689 FFGSVGPLHTD
+1689 FFGSVASLHSD
-1700 NEKEDDKVGTLDVL
+1700 HEKEDDKQVGTLDTL

-1754 DVRTL
+1754 DVRAL
-1759 LLQCLL
+1759 LIQCLL

-1775 TTVPPATPLSYI
+1775 TSVPPATPLSYI

-1798 REGAGSTEATE
+1798 REGTGSTEATE

-1820 KFSDTH
+1820 KFSDSH

-1883 DELMAELQTV
+1883 DELMVELQTV

-1924 QPAGGI
+1924 QAVGGI

-1936 DLTVEKGTIHTK
+1936 DLIVEKGTIHTK

-1963 DSGIRAFTQST
+1963 DSGIRAFTQTT

-1995 RPEDILINDP
+1995 RPEDILINDA

-2015 RSAETGNVPPHP
+2015 RSADAPLAPHP

-2061 MLLTEI
+2061 MLLTDI

-2077 TLHLPLMLHILLLGL
+2077 TLHLPLMLHILFLGL

-2099 REHCKQLCMNL
+2099 REHCKQLCINL

-2124 RILLNSATTKL
+2124 RILLNSETTKL

-2149 NFTESQQEFDSYLYY
+2149 VFTESHQEFDSYLYNV
-2164 MNPACCVITPV
+2164 NPCSLPLSNSSVIHGMSHNVAATLTAANLQNVHATYYNNV
-2175 TIGTNAMYAI
+2175 T
-2185 QQQQS
+2185 QQQQQQQIVQLH
-2190 TTNNN
+2190 TNLQQPPPLNA
-2195 QMPYHTVNQQLIM
+2195 TVQTQLPQQQQQQQPLQ
-2208 VTNINTAQQ
+2208 VLGQQ
-2217 QQQQQQTQHQ
+2217 QQQQQQNQQSNQVATQQHQ
-2227 SIQHQ
+2227 
-2232 HPQQPISQ
+2232 
-2240 LSNSSLQQL
+2240 
-2249 QPPSSSSQHQQTQQQ
+2249 
-2264 QQQQQQQQL
+2264 
-2273 SLQSTTTSVVVV
+2273 VVL
-2285 AASTTSGQN
+2285 N
-2294 VGNTIQIN
+2294 VGNIQIN
-2302 PNTSENSEVPLIIAD
+2302 PNTSENSEVPLIITD

-2326 TMPIA
+2326 TMLIS
-2331 HVIKSLLKFLAHDT
+2331 HVIKSLLKFLAQDT

-2353 DITAKVWSIKSAE
+2353 DITAKVWMVKSAE

-2372 RHIVKVFSDSYPQAR
+2372 KHMVKVFADSYPQAR

-2489 GTNSILAG
+2489 GPNSILP
-2497 GKKSPSGMTPQ
+2497 GKKSPSGGIAPQ
-2508 SPNFSLQS
+2508 SPNFSVQS

-2525 SYCARKS
+2525 TYCARKS
-2532 SNSPCDKQV
+2532 TNSPCDKQV
-2541 ELRNRATCLD
+2541 ELRNRASGMSCMSEL
-2551 MERNMAKFGIAS
+2551 ERNAAKFG

-2574 SLKMLGDTA
+2574 SLKMLGDSA

-2607 EHEFLLALRL
+2607 EHEFLLAVRL

-2638 LQQQLKWAGY
+2638 LQQQLKWTGY

-2661 VTTYEPTI
+2661 TSTYEPTI
-2669 TLLSQFAPLLNLPV
+2669 TLLSQFAPMLNLPV

-2688 SCAFPMNVMALLP
+2688 SCAFPMNVISLLP

-2706 FEDANEI
+2706 YEDANEI

-2784 PPQIQ
+2784 PQQIQ
-2789 VPVLNVMHCMLHYV
+2789 VPVLNVIHCMLHYV
-2803 DLSTQQAQTINSD
+2803 DLSAPQAQTINSD

-2824 LETVNWKD
+2824 LDTVNWKD
-2832 SLKIL
+2832 ALKIL

-2848 VVPPSEGG
+2848 VVPPSEGC
-2856 SVGLSFS
+2856 SAGLSLS

-2892 TPLIGRRILLKTEES
+2892 TPLIGRRILLKTDDNPAIT
-2907 SGSGGGGGGGGGSG
+2907 GG
-2921 TTTTIISNSTAT
+2921 TN
-2933 TTITSSSSNTSSTSN
+2933 SSNASTNTTVTTASSATVLNNAGVGVSSAVGAQSRNVGNMTAAAQGNYSTSA
-2948 LHSQTSISKQ
+2948 
-2958 SGNNN
+2958 GG
-2963 NNAHLNQQQHNNTTA
+2963 AHLQQQHNNSA
-2978 GTPNSPRRSASL
+2978 VGTPNSPRRSASL
-2990 SPADTAPLS
+2990 SPADSASLS

-3006 CQSRVRECLVNLL
+3006 SQGRVRECLVNLL

-3027 LPKSPSVIFSQSSDL
+3027 LPKSPSSLSTSILTGSIATRQSVIFSQSSDL

-3108 FEGEEDI
+3108 FEGDEERLT
-3115 FNCSS
+3115 C
-3120 GMGVSGIGGGAG
+3120 GSGIGGGG
-3132 GSIKGGHSS
+3132 GSNKGGHSS

-3147 SDKTPILSKR
+3147 SEKTPILSKR

-3163 DSSDEE
+3163 DSSDEDG
-3169 AESESPIDEDHR
+3169 ESESPIDEDHR
-3181 QSFIKTTFNVGPP
+3181 QSFMKSAYNVGPP

-3231 HLPSII
+3231 HLPGII
-3237 RFGAAVRDEAEENWR
+3237 RFGAPIRDEAEENWR
-3252 KQLQSMLMNQPS
+3252 KQLQLMLSNQPS
-3264 AHTSELLLQLYRL
+3264 AHTSELLMQLYRL

-3293 KFFTGIGSQLGN
+3293 KYFTGIGSQLGN

-3325 SDNQTT
+3325 SDIQTT

-3337 TLRFNVLEIQEHLE
+3337 TLRFNVLEVQEHLE

-3356 KDQVLECLDT
+3356 KDQVLECLDA
-3366 VKSSCKLSLFNE
+3366 VKTSCKLSLFNE
-3378 NDVTV
+3378 ADVAASSME
-3383 TGLDLATTSSIPYM
+3383 LATSTNISYM
-3397 PFDPASTEVVLDLG
+3397 TFDPASSEVVLDLG

-3430 ISSNVVNHFRQTEN
+3430 ISSNVVNHFRINEN

-3465 AELEIL
+3465 AELESFEAAS
-3471 DTSNSTTE
+3471 TSTE

-3487 PGLPMSND
+3487 PGIPMTSE
-3495 EFESTLQ
+3495 EFETTLQ
-3502 ELIDGKKWLAAIT
+3502 ELIEAKKWSVAIT
-3515 HVRQYKRISQMTTS
+3515 HVRQYKRISQMTAS

-3535 FAYSN
+3535 FSYNN
-3540 LDTRLKFDE
+3540 LDSRLKFDE

-3555 TYAQNIMKDRQ
+3555 AYAQSIMKDRT

-3598 MEINLKSYAN
+3598 MEINMKSYSGS
-3608 SAACITAGLR
+3608 SAAAAAAIAAARAESGD
-3618 TADSSDV
+3618 A

>member
-1 MDQLELP
+1 MEQSLDLQ
-8 ADDGQTEE
+8 EE
-16 KFGSNPSQNEN
+16 ALFLDERSNSGNGGAGEPISTSQNPNEQHVSEAT
-27 IINTLGSPKTTGP
+27 IVVAAGGGSGGVGVGGGGG
-40 ATPLTTSSPIATS
+40 ACSPATS
-53 IIDEN
+53 ISPTTIITTTTAAAVATAALN
-58 EDQMPAPVNDNNE
+58 
-71 VSTTPPS
+71 TTPTKSPQAQPRVGGGGAGGAS
-78 HHSVTY
+78 TPYYEDGYQPQQQQQQLAGSDNGNQQQQQQQQRCEEGQLESSGSTSTQRHSINSNEFSS
-84 GDYALVTPK
+84 TPK
-93 SSRNSLGI
+93 GTTTASRNGLN
-101 VASGGAGGGGGGGG
+101 GGGGGGGPASG
-115 GGERGGGGVGV
+115 
-126 GVGVGVVV
+126 
-134 LAAGVAA
+134 
-141 GAGGVG
+141 
-147 APGIANIT
+147 

-160 HSGDNNAFSTINI
+160 NYQILSSVH
-173 ANDENPLPQNLS
+173 DEYPYS
-185 NISDA
+185 IEY
-190 SGNNLNES
+190 ES
-198 QLIIGNNADNVVN
+198 QQQLHQQQQ
-211 VINMGQQQ
+211 QQQ
-219 HQFQLNNQNI
+219 HQQQQQQHSPQLAATT
-229 NSCCNSGNSNN
+229 S
-240 NNSVDAQNNA
+240 SVHNLEHSSASSYSA
-250 NRLNTQ
+250 NRQ
-256 PLTAAVASTATNT
+256 SYVSPPAIAAVPPS
-269 ALPALGNNS
+269 LL
-278 AMIPQRQSLLP
+278 IPQRQSLLP
-289 WGTHSRSSVVN
+289 WGTNSRSSIINVLPTYSQAE
-300 MIPYTLATSVGV
+300 MPALAAMSTASG
-312 TNQNENNDNNSLRP
+312 NELIAPRP
-326 GEIVMRNLFLDF
+326 GEIVMRNLFSDF
-338 TLQAEKKIEL
+338 TAQAEKKIEL
-348 VMLESADKT
+348 VMLESADKN

-383 CLPSLLHTLLA
+383 CLPSLLQTLLA
-394 WHRRQLSDAEIKN
+394 WHRRQLSDMEIKN
-407 DLKRMEKS
+407 DLKRLDKPLTS
-415 ANASKPMNGIELE
+415 AQSAQKPGVDLDL
-428 FQLQRREAA
+428 QLQRREAA

-475 YKDGLQNNP
+475 YKDALQNNP

-497 EVIGVLAQSRFSS
+497 EVIGVLAQSRFAS
-510 VRKRFMNELKDLRA
+510 VRKRFMSELKELRG
-524 KEPSPH
+524 KEVSTT

-570 ELKDKDIKHALA
+570 EVKDKDIKHALA

-636 LCVSQKTFFLS
+636 LCVSQKTFFLT

-656 LSNLKNRDSKMSRVA
+656 LSNLKNRDPKMSRVA

-774 SLQQKDGEPPMPRTV
+774 ALQQKDGEPPMPRTV

-882 IPDTMTPQELVDLL
+882 IPDTMTAQELVDLL
-896 SRLTVHMDEELRML
+896 SRLTVHMDEELRIL

-949 ENCTRMLFVFL
+949 ENCTRILFVFL
-960 NIWRCAIN
+960 NIWRCAIYI
-968 VNGNSSTGGNNLKT
+968 NGTTAGGATTGSAGG
-982 PTASGNVAAST
+982 PAGVAGGGAVAGMGGTAAASQLKPTTAVTGVNVVTTT
-993 NITIG
+993 N
-998 PTNNQGLAGAGGV
+998 V
-1011 INVGIGKDT
+1011 IQTTAAVASPPNTTHLLQSAIGKET
-1020 ATSQLSSVSN
+1020 TSSQLSSN
-1030 AKNTN
+1030 KQQHLNTA
-1035 SSATSSITSSGIST
+1035 SSAASSITTSSGMSS
-1049 ITQTT
+1049 ITQHT
-1054 VINMADANKKNEIPL
+1054 VLNMSADVGKKNEIPL
-1069 ATTLHFV
+1069 MTTLHFV
-1076 EGYALVLLCNY
+1076 EGFALVLLCNY

-1100 EVKNLMKALCL
+1100 EVKNLMRALGI
-1111 PENEPPLLDVIDK
+1111 PETEPPLIDVMDR
-1124 CCPQILEKCLPHLP
+1124 CCPQIIERCLPLLP
-1138 QTEKTAILNATQIDL
+1138 QTEKTAILNANCIDL

-1158 RSSGVWLG
+1158 RTSGVWLAG
-1166 GQTDDN
+1166 LTDDN

-1181 LSQSSAMPQQQFDPW
+1181 LSQSSGTAAAAATAAANSASSSQQQFDPW
-1196 SVCLFGFLERDRIL
+1196 ATCLFGLLERPRIL
-1210 QKCPSVVTQ
+1210 QQCPSAVAQ
-1219 AWPICYVRVTTLYSV
+1219 AWPICYARLNALYSV

-1249 SSAPTKK
+1249 GSAPTKK
-1256 VPTESQKDLYLRL
+1256 MPTESQRDSYLRL
-1269 WRNQVAMAM
+1269 WRNQVACAM

-1287 AIRCASPDLSLSL
+1287 AVRCASPDLSLSL
-1300 QDQSD
+1300 QDQAD

-1352 LNADRSDKSALG
+1352 LNADRSDKSAMG

-1378 LRCEVAD
+1378 LRCEVPD

-1401 LKDIMEELVVYI
+1401 LKDLMEELVVYI

-1433 RLQLV
+1433 RLQVV

-1451 VCTCVLERDTMSLHP
+1451 VSTCVLERDTMSLHP

-1473 GAMQYLISET
+1473 GAMAYLVAET
-1483 DKDNISIREVKAHF
+1483 DKDNLSIREVKAHF

-1505 KNFSLESCATLLT
+1505 KNFSLEACATLLT

-1533 GLFSKPL
+1533 GSFSKPL
-1540 GITSQIGQ
+1540 CITSQIGQ
-1548 TPEEE
+1548 TVEEE

-1567 CCGHVFYTP
+1567 CCGHIFYTP
-1576 YLSDDGIIYKWL
+1576 HLQDEGIIYKWL

-1626 RCYTSTSREADACFL
+1626 RCYTSTPREADACFL
-1641 ALASIFSAREYPCDH
+1641 ALASIFSAKEYPCDH

-1671 RVEIHSAA
+1671 RVEVHATA
-1679 LLLLQILDKR
+1679 LQLLQILDKR
-1689 FFGSVGPLHTD
+1689 FFGSVVGTLHSD

-1723 RFLSKQLAQLRPEL
+1723 RYLSKQLAQLRPEL
-1737 TMSMFSE
+1737 TMSIFSE
-1744 ITHRFQTARE
+1744 ITHRFQSARE
-1754 DVRTL
+1754 DVRAL

-1765 PWLHNMELVA
+1765 PWLQNMELVA
-1775 TTVPPATPLSYI
+1775 TSVPPATPLSYI

-1798 REGAGSTEATE
+1798 RDGTGSTEATE

-1820 KFSDTH
+1820 KFSDAH

-1858 APNELLPYAKRV
+1858 APTELLPYAKRV
-1870 ALYLARTCPDRLL
+1870 ALYLARSCPDRLL

-1924 QPAGGI
+1924 QAGAGI
-1930 NDSRIQ
+1930 NDSRLQ
-1936 DLTVEKGTIHTK
+1936 DLAVEKGTIHTK
-1948 RHSGEDPIKTGTCKS
+1948 RHSGEDPIKIGTCKS
-1963 DSGIRAFTQST
+1963 DSGIRAYTQAAITPTSGGGLGS
-1974 NNRPPRG
+1974 RPPRG

-2005 ELRQEENVEL
+2005 DLRQEENVEL
-2015 RSAETGNVPPHP
+2015 RTTEAPANAPHP

-2061 MLLTEI
+2061 MLLTDI

-2077 TLHLPLMLHILLLGL
+2077 TLHLPLMLHILFLGL
-2092 DHTRVIV
+2092 DHTRIIV
-2099 REHCKQLCMNL
+2099 REHCKQLCVNL

-2124 RILLNSATTKL
+2124 RILLNSETSKL
-2135 DLGLTVPSLPVIDN
+2135 DLGLTVPALPVIDN
-2149 NFTESQQEFDSYLYY
+2149 NFTEVHQEFDSYLLHI
-2164 MNPACCVITPV
+2164 NPQTAYPLHHNLSSSTVI
-2175 TIGTNAMYAI
+2175 AAHAY
-2185 QQQQS
+2185 
-2190 TTNNN
+2190 
-2195 QMPYHTVNQQLIM
+2195 NQQHL
-2208 VTNINTAQQ
+2208 
-2217 QQQQQQTQHQ
+2217 
-2227 SIQHQ
+2227 
-2232 HPQQPISQ
+2232 
-2240 LSNSSLQQL
+2240 
-2249 QPPSSSSQHQQTQQQ
+2249 TQQQ
-2264 QQQQQQQQL
+2264 QQQQQQQMMPL
-2273 SLQSTTTSVVVV
+2273 H
-2285 AASTTSGQN
+2285 GQN
-2294 VGNTIQIN
+2294 LQQPPPQTGPAHSPSGAATTAAIQIN

-2317 ENAPPQPGP
+2317 EHAPPQPGP

-2331 HVIKSLLKFLAHDT
+2331 HVIKSLLKFLAQDT

-2353 DITAKVWSIKSAE
+2353 DITAKVWAVKSAE

-2372 RHIVKVFSDSYPQAR
+2372 KHMVKVFADSYPQAR

-2489 GTNSILAG
+2489 GPNSILP

-2508 SPNFSLQS
+2508 SSNYSIPS
-2516 HARSTSYSV
+2516 HGRSTSYSV
-2525 SYCARKS
+2525 SYCGRKAN
-2532 SNSPCDKQV
+2532 NSPCDKQV
-2541 ELRNRATCLD
+2541 ELRNRATG
-2551 MERNMAKFGIAS
+2551 MELERSVVSKFGGAVGA

-2607 EHEFLLALRL
+2607 EHEFMLALRL

-2638 LQQQLKWAGY
+2638 LQQQLKWTAY

-2661 VTTYEPTI
+2661 SATYEPTI
-2669 TLLSQFAPLLNLPV
+2669 TLLAQFAPLLSLPV

-2688 SCAFPMNVMALLP
+2688 SCAFPMNVIALLP

-2706 FEDANEI
+2706 YEDANEI

-2725 SELGA
+2725 TELGA

-2784 PPQIQ
+2784 PQQVQ
-2789 VPVLNVMHCMLHYV
+2789 VPVLNVIHCMLHYV
-2803 DLSTQQAQTINSD
+2803 DLSAPQAQTINAD

-2824 LETVNWKD
+2824 LDTVNWKD

-2848 VVPPSEGG
+2848 VVPPSDG
-2856 SVGLSFS
+2856 SSAGLSFS
-2863 FYGTYPDS
+2863 FYGAYPDS

-2892 TPLIGRRILLKTEES
+2892 TPLIGRRILLKTEDPASAAPTTGS
-2907 SGSGGGGGGGGGSG
+2907 SSLNSTLTNATTVTNATVLHAITPAQQASGQLQQRSHSNVAAIAASAAQQQQPPHGGG
-2921 TTTTIISNSTAT
+2921 NSVV
-2933 TTITSSSSNTSSTSN
+2933 
-2948 LHSQTSISKQ
+2948 
-2958 SGNNN
+2958 
-2963 NNAHLNQQQHNNTTA
+2963 

-2990 SPADTAPLS
+2990 SPADTVPLS

-3006 CQSRVRECLVNLL
+3006 SQCRVRECLVNLL
-3019 TTCGQRVG
+3019 TTCGQKVG

-3108 FEGEEDI
+3108 FDGDEERLTCGSAI
-3115 FNCSS
+3115 
-3120 GMGVSGIGGGAG
+3120 G
-3132 GSIKGGHSS
+3132 GSIKGGFSS

-3157 RRQTAD
+3157 KRQTAD

-3181 QSFIKTTFNVGPP
+3181 QAFMKSSFSAVPP
-3194 TSLSLRERRRRNSV
+3194 SSLSLRERRRRNSV

-3231 HLPSII
+3231 HLPGII
-3237 RFGAAVRDEAEENWR
+3237 RFGAAIRDEAEENWR
-3252 KQLQSMLMNQPS
+3252 RQLQAMLVNQPS

-3325 SDNQTT
+3325 SELQAT
-3331 TPRLFE
+3331 TPKLFE
-3337 TLRFNVLEIQEHLE
+3337 TLRFNVLEVQEHLE

-3356 KDQVLECLDT
+3356 KDQVLECLDA
-3366 VKSSCKLSLFNE
+3366 VKTSCKLSLFNE
-3378 NDVTV
+3378 SDVAAS
-3383 TGLDLATTSSIPYM
+3383 GLEMPSCSSIAYM

-3411 RALYKLMFQLLLLI
+3411 RSLYKLMFQLLLLI

-3430 ISSNVVNHFRQTEN
+3430 ISSNVVNHFRINED

-3451 YALVRDALVRSVSE
+3451 YALVRDALVRCTSE
-3465 AELEIL
+3465 ADLDCLESS
-3471 DTSNSTTE
+3471 TSTE

-3487 PGLPMSND
+3487 PGLPMTQE
-3495 EFESTLQ
+3495 EFESALN
-3502 ELIDGKKWLAAIT
+3502 EHIDQQRWPSAIS
-3515 HVRQYKRISQMTTS
+3515 HVRQYKRITTL
-3529 NPNLTI
+3529 NAADQNLTI
-3535 FAYSN
+3535 FSYSN
-3540 LDTRLKFDE
+3540 LDSRLKFDE

-3555 TYAQNIMKDRQ
+3555 AYAHSIMKDRT

-3584 LSENLYHVSSALTT
+3584 LSENLYHVSSALTN
-3598 MEINLKSYAN
+3598 MEIDMKSYSA
-3608 SAACITAGLR
+3608 SAASGNLHRSEQDI
-3618 TADSSDV
+3618 

>member
-1 MDQLELP
+1 MLWNFQWT
-8 ADDGQTEE
+8 Q
-16 KFGSNPSQNEN
+16 KKIKGSNPNQNEN
-27 IINTLGSPKTTGP
+27 INTSTTLGSPTTRNAP
-40 ATPLTTSSPIATS
+40 NSPTTTSPTVGYEETQLQQQLQQPTQQQQTVASNVATVAT
-53 IIDEN
+53 I
-58 EDQMPAPVNDNNE
+58 PANNNNPTPDNNE
-71 VSTTPPS
+71 ICLTQPQRNSTNS
-78 HHSVTY
+78 NEYHQQS
-84 GDYALVTPK
+84 TPK
-93 SSRNSLGI
+93 STRNTNITQGTTAI
-101 VASGGAGGGGGGGG
+101 VGDSTSPVADNNSEKNTLANEESPLPQNFNIIESSTLNESQLVATGANTIDTGGGGGGGG
-115 GGERGGGGVGV
+115 G
-126 GVGVGVVV
+126 
-134 LAAGVAA
+134 VALISSTTA
-141 GAGGVG
+141 NVNPQHNQQIINNYQGITSGA
-147 APGIANIT
+147 
-155 TSSPI
+155 
-160 HSGDNNAFSTINI
+160 
-173 ANDENPLPQNLS
+173 
-185 NISDA
+185 
-190 SGNNLNES
+190 
-198 QLIIGNNADNVVN
+198 
-211 VINMGQQQ
+211 
-219 HQFQLNNQNI
+219 
-229 NSCCNSGNSNN
+229 
-240 NNSVDAQNNA
+240 
-250 NRLNTQ
+250 NTQ
-256 PLTAAVASTATNT
+256 NGAIRTYNPI
-269 ALPALGNNS
+269 
-278 AMIPQRQSLLP
+278 MIPQRQSLLP
-289 WGTHSRSSVVN
+289 WGTNSRSSIINV
-300 MIPYTLATSVGV
+300 IPYTNPIGTTGSTLANSATISSNQLE
-312 TNQNENNDNNSLRP
+312 TNDANSLRP
-326 GEIVMRNLFLDF
+326 GEIVMRNLFTDF

-348 VMLESADKT
+348 VMLESVDKP

-394 WHRRQLSDAEIKN
+394 WHKRQLSDAEIKN

-415 ANASKPMNGIELE
+415 VVNLTKPLNSQDIE

-457 GHEDLVRSI
+457 GHEDLVRNI

-475 YKDGLQNNP
+475 YKEGLQNNP
-484 NAHNIHIIADLYA
+484 NAHNIHMIADLYA

-510 VRKRFMNELKDLRA
+510 VRKRFMSELKELRA

-600 NVPCVKNFVELLYV
+600 NVPCVKNFVELLYM

-703 SLFPKGSKGVVP
+703 SLFPKGSKGVIP

-968 VNGNSSTGGNNLKT
+968 VNGNGNSGTNTLKT
-982 PTASGNVAAST
+982 PTSTGLTTTTNAGVTNTQNVLQPGTSV
-993 NITIG
+993 
-998 PTNNQGLAGAGGV
+998 AG
-1011 INVGIGKDT
+1011 VGIVGKDT
-1020 ATSQLSSVSN
+1020 ATSQLSSASN
-1030 AKNTN
+1030 VKSINTN
-1035 SSATSSITSSGIST
+1035 SSATSSITSSGMSS
-1049 ITQTT
+1049 ITQAT
-1054 VINMADANKKNEIPL
+1054 VINMTDAGKKNEIPL

-1100 EVKNLMKALCL
+1100 EVKNLMKALGI
-1111 PENEPPLLDVIDK
+1111 PETEPPLLDVIDK
-1124 CCPQILEKCLPHLP
+1124 CCPQVLEKCLPHLP
-1138 QTEKTAILNATQIDL
+1138 QAEKTAILNATQIDL

-1166 GQTDDN
+1166 GLTDDN

-1181 LSQSSAMPQQQFDPW
+1181 LSQTSTTPQQQFDPW
-1196 SVCLFGFLERDRIL
+1196 SACLFGFLERDRIL
-1210 QKCPSVVTQ
+1210 QKCPSAVAQ
-1219 AWPICYVRVTTLYSV
+1219 AWPICYARVTTLYSV

-1256 VPTESQKDLYLRL
+1256 VPTESQKDFYLRL
-1269 WRNQVAMAM
+1269 WRNQVVMAM

-1364 SASPQALYKLVVPL
+1364 MASPQALYKLVVPL

-1401 LKDIMEELVVYI
+1401 LKDLMEELVVYI

-1451 VCTCVLERDTMSLHP
+1451 VSTCVLERDTMSLHP
-1466 TFVEYIE
+1466 TFVEYID
-1473 GAMQYLISET
+1473 GAMQYLVAET

-1533 GLFSKPL
+1533 GTFSKPL
-1540 GITSQIGQ
+1540 GIASQIGQ
-1548 TPEEE
+1548 SAEEE

-1588 DMLLTSKDE
+1588 DMLLASKDE

-1626 RCYTSTSREADACFL
+1626 RCYTSTPREADACFL
-1641 ALASIFSAREYPCDH
+1641 ALAAIFSAREYPCDH

-1671 RVEIHSAA
+1671 RVEVHSTA

-1689 FFGSVGPLHTD
+1689 FFGSVGPLHAE

-1759 LLQCLL
+1759 LLQCLQ

-1798 REGAGSTEATE
+1798 REGTGSTEATE

-1858 APNELLPYAKRV
+1858 SPNDLLPYAKRV
-1870 ALYLARTCPDRLL
+1870 ALYLARACPDRLL

-1924 QPAGGI
+1924 QPVGGI

-1963 DSGIRAFTQST
+1963 DSGIRAFTQAT

-2015 RSAETGNVPPHP
+2015 RSSDAAQTVSASTAPHP

-2061 MLLTEI
+2061 MLLTDI

-2077 TLHLPLMLHILLLGL
+2077 TLHLPLMLHILFLGL

-2124 RILLNSATTKL
+2124 RILLNSETTDL

-2149 NFTESQQEFDSYLYY
+2149 NFTESHQEFDSYLY
-2164 MNPACCVITPV
+2164 NNCCIIAATAPTSQLTGAAASAAIYAQYPGMSMQNNQIPLYHQHVILS
-2175 TIGTNAMYAI
+2175 N
-2185 QQQQS
+2185 QQQQLPH
-2190 TTNNN
+2190 
-2195 QMPYHTVNQQLIM
+2195 QQQLITASNGQQQPQQE
-2208 VTNINTAQQ
+2208 VHTNLQQPPPINQSSPSSSASLTQQQVQ
-2217 QQQQQQTQHQ
+2217 QQQQQQTQN
-2227 SIQHQ
+2227 IV
-2232 HPQQPISQ
+2232 
-2240 LSNSSLQQL
+2240 N
-2249 QPPSSSSQHQQTQQQ
+2249 T
-2264 QQQQQQQQL
+2264 
-2273 SLQSTTTSVVVV
+2273 
-2285 AASTTSGQN
+2285 
-2294 VGNTIQIN
+2294 GNLQIN
-2302 PNTSENSEVPLIIAD
+2302 PNTTENSEVPLIIAD

-2331 HVIKSLLKFLAHDT
+2331 HVIKSLLKFLAQDS

-2372 RHIVKVFSDSYPQAR
+2372 RHIVKVFADSYPQAR

-2489 GTNSILAG
+2489 GPNSILSG

-2508 SPNFSLQS
+2508 SPNFSVQS

-2532 SNSPCDKQV
+2532 TNSPCDKQV
-2541 ELRNRATCLD
+2541 ELRNRATGID
-2551 MERNMAKFGIAS
+2551 MERNMAKFGIVS

-2638 LQQQLKWAGY
+2638 LQQQLKWTAY

-2661 VTTYEPTI
+2661 TSTYEPTI

-2688 SCAFPMNVMALLP
+2688 SCAFPMNVIALLP

-2706 FEDANEI
+2706 YEDANEI

-2774 AFLIEVLEKG
+2774 AFLIEILEKG
-2784 PPQIQ
+2784 PQQIQ
-2789 VPVLNVMHCMLHYV
+2789 VPVLNVIHCMLHYV
-2803 DLSTQQAQTINSD
+2803 DLTPPQAQTINAD

-2824 LETVNWKD
+2824 LETTNWKD

-2856 SVGLSFS
+2856 SVGFSFS

-2892 TPLIGRRILLKTEES
+2892 TPLIGRRILLKTEDNAAGS
-2907 SGSGGGGGGGGGSG
+2907 NVNPNSGSNNAANQTAQNQMRSNNYNNGSH
-2921 TTTTIISNSTAT
+2921 
-2933 TTITSSSSNTSSTSN
+2933 
-2948 LHSQTSISKQ
+2948 LHQQPSV
-2958 SGNNN
+2958 GHNNN
-2963 NNAHLNQQQHNNTTA
+2963 NSSNV

-3027 LPKSPSVIFSQSSDL
+3027 LPKSPSSLSPTLLTGSIITRQSVIFSQSSDL

-3108 FEGEEDI
+3108 FEGEEDM
-3115 FNCSS
+3115 FNCGS
-3120 GMGVSGIGGGAG
+3120 GMGGGGG
-3132 GSIKGGHSS
+3132 TGSIKGGHSS

-3181 QSFIKTTFNVGPP
+3181 QSYKSTFNVGPP

-3231 HLPSII
+3231 HLPGII

-3252 KQLQSMLMNQPS
+3252 KQLQAMLINQPS
-3264 AHTSELLLQLYRL
+3264 AHTSELLMQLYRL

-3325 SDNQTT
+3325 SENQTT

-3356 KDQVLECLDT
+3356 KDQVLECLDS
-3366 VKSSCKLSLFNE
+3366 VKTSCKLSLFNE
-3378 NDVTV
+3378 NDVAAS
-3383 TGLDLATTSSIPYM
+3383 GMDIASTSTIPYM

-3430 ISSNVVNHFRQTEN
+3430 ISSNVVNHFRQNEN

-3451 YALVRDALVRSVSE
+3451 YALVRDALVRSISE
-3465 AELEIL
+3465 TELETL
-3471 DTSNSTTE
+3471 DTSTSTE

-3487 PGLPMSND
+3487 PGIPMTNE
-3495 EFESTLQ
+3495 EFETALQ
-3502 ELIDGKKWLAAIT
+3502 ELIDAQKWSTAIT
-3515 HVRQYKRISQMTTS
+3515 HVRQYKRITQMTSS
-3529 NPNLTI
+3529 NLNLTI
-3535 FAYSN
+3535 FSYTN
-3540 LDTRLKFDE
+3540 LDNRLKYDE

-3555 TYAQNIMKDRQ
+3555 AYAQSIMKDRQ

-3584 LSENLYHVSSALTT
+3584 LSENLYHVSSALNT
-3598 MEINLKSYAN
+3598 MEINMKSYSQN
-3608 SAACITAGLR
+3608 HGSSSHVFRGE
-3618 TADSSDV
+3618 SSDI

>member
-1 MDQLELP
+1 MEQQTLELQQTQLEAFLD
-8 ADDGQTEE
+8 ASGS
-16 KFGSNPSQNEN
+16 GSNNNGTAVVNNAGTNQNANEQHVSEAA
-27 IINTLGSPKTTGP
+27 TVVAAATAVGSPISNLTQTAATTTAAAAAAAGTLT
-40 ATPLTTSSPIATS
+40 AATTSTGIS
-53 IIDEN
+53 E
-58 EDQMPAPVNDNNE
+58 
-71 VSTTPPS
+71 STTAGTAGNTTTPTRSPQRS
-78 HHSVTY
+78 VVYHEDATFDSIDNESSPLDTNSGSPGQRHSINSSEY
-84 GDYALVTPK
+84 NSTPK
-93 SSRNSLGI
+93 SARN
-101 VASGGAGGGGGGGG
+101 GGT
-115 GGERGGGGVGV
+115 
-126 GVGVGVVV
+126 
-134 LAAGVAA
+134 A
-141 GAGGVG
+141 GA
-147 APGIANIT
+147 ISANGSGT
-155 TSSPI
+155 TSPI
-160 HSGDNNAFSTINI
+160 NYQILADDYSYSI
-173 ANDENPLPQNLS
+173 EY
-185 NISDA
+185 
-190 SGNNLNES
+190 ES
-198 QLIIGNNADNVVN
+198 Q
-211 VINMGQQQ
+211 QQQ
-219 HQFQLNNQNI
+219 QQQQQQSQQQPTLGVSQLQE
-229 NSCCNSGNSNN
+229 SLATS
-240 NNSVDAQNNA
+240 SVQATSA
-250 NRLNTQ
+250 TISYSTNRQ
-256 PLTAAVASTATNT
+256 SYASPPA
-269 ALPALGNNS
+269 ALPPLI
-278 AMIPQRQSLLP
+278 IPQRQSLLP
-289 WGTHSRSSVVN
+289 WGAHSRSSIINVL
-300 MIPYTLATSVGV
+300 PSYTQAEMHALAASVASV
-312 TNQNENNDNNSLRP
+312 ELTAPRP
-326 GEIVMRNLFLDF
+326 GEIVMRNLFSDF
-338 TLQAEKKIEL
+338 TAQAEKKIEL
-348 VMLESADKT
+348 VMLESADKN

-394 WHRRQLSDAEIKN
+394 WHRRQLSDMEIKN
-407 DLKRMEKS
+407 DLKKPATGSSVQSVNKS
-415 ANASKPMNGIELE
+415 TVDLD

-475 YKDGLQNNP
+475 YRDGLQNNP
-484 NAHNIHIIADLYA
+484 NAHNIHMIADLYA
-497 EVIGVLAQSRFSS
+497 EVIGVLAQSRFGS
-510 VRKRFMNELKDLRA
+510 VRKRFMSELKELRG
-524 KEPSPH
+524 KEASPN

-570 ELKDKDIKHALA
+570 EVKDKDIKHALA

-636 LCVSQKTFFLS
+636 LCVSQKTFFLT

-656 LSNLKNRDSKMSRVA
+656 LSNLKNRDAKMSRVA

-752 IKLILNP
+752 IKVILNP
-759 ERMSIGLRAFLVVAD
+759 ERMSIGLRAFMVVAD

-798 RVKKTYINKML
+798 RVKKTYINKL
-809 TDDTARSIGMSTYFP
+809 ITDDTARSIGMSAYFP

-839 HYGRPLMMTNTQ
+839 HCGRPLMMTNTQ

-870 LFRTCVAAVPRL
+870 LFRTCVASVPRL
-882 IPDTMTPQELVDLL
+882 IPDTMTAQELVDLL
-896 SRLTVHMDEELRML
+896 SRLTVHMDEELRIL
-910 THQSLQTLV
+910 THQSLQTLM

-949 ENCTRMLFVFL
+949 ENCTRILFVFL
-960 NIWRCAIN
+960 NIWRCAII
-968 VNGNSSTGGNNLKT
+968 VNGTTVAGGGNTTSNTGTGGNTVPN
-982 PTASGNVAAST
+982 AA
-993 NITIG
+993 G
-998 PTNNQGLAGAGGV
+998 VAGAGGV
-1011 INVGIGKDT
+1011 NTVQQKLGGTAPTITTAAGPSSTAATAAATAPVAGKET
-1020 ATSQLSSVSN
+1020 TNSQLS
-1030 AKNTN
+1030 KQQHLNTA
-1035 SSATSSITSSGIST
+1035 SSATSSITTSSGMSS
-1049 ITQTT
+1049 ITQHT
-1054 VINMADANKKNEIPL
+1054 VLNMVANDVGKKNEIPL
-1069 ATTLHFV
+1069 VTTLHFV
-1076 EGYALVLLCNY
+1076 EGFALVLLCNY

-1100 EVKNLMKALCL
+1100 EVKNLMRVLGI
-1111 PENEPPLLDVIDK
+1111 PETEPPLIDVMDR
-1124 CCPQILEKCLPHLP
+1124 CCPQIVEKCLPQLP
-1138 QTEKTAILNATQIDL
+1138 QAEKTAILNANCIDL

-1158 RSSGVWLG
+1158 RSSGVWLAG
-1166 GQTDDN
+1166 LTDDN

-1181 LSQSSAMPQQQFDPW
+1181 LSQTSSSAVAATATAASSAQPQFDPW
-1196 SVCLFGFLERDRIL
+1196 ATCLFGLLERQRVL
-1210 QKCPSVVTQ
+1210 QQCPSAVAQ
-1219 AWPICYVRVTTLYSV
+1219 AWPICYARLNALYSV

-1249 SSAPTKK
+1249 GSAPTKK
-1256 VPTESQKDLYLRL
+1256 MPTESQKDSYMRL
-1269 WRNQVAMAM
+1269 WRNQVACAM

-1287 AIRCASPDLSLSL
+1287 AVRCASPDLSLS
-1300 QDQSD
+1300 
-1305 SRSLSDSLDN
+1305 
-1315 IPSNVFGP
+1315 
-1323 EGIVTRFTLPLSYGR
+1323 
-1338 KEARQKRLGSSPDS
+1338 SSPDS
-1352 LNADRSDKSALG
+1352 LNADRSDKSAMG

-1378 LRCEVAD
+1378 LRCEAID

-1401 LKDIMEELVVYI
+1401 LKDLMEELVVYI

-1433 RLQLV
+1433 RLQVV

-1451 VCTCVLERDTMSLHP
+1451 VSTCVLERDTMSLHP

-1473 GAMQYLISET
+1473 GAMAYLMAET
-1483 DKDNISIREVKAHF
+1483 DKDNLSIREVKAHF

-1505 KNFSLESCATLLT
+1505 KNFSLESCATLLS

-1533 GLFSKPL
+1533 GNFSKPL
-1540 GITSQIGQ
+1540 SISSQIGQ
-1548 TPEEE
+1548 TLEEE

-1567 CCGHVFYTP
+1567 CCGHIFYTP
-1576 YLSDDGIIYKWL
+1576 HLQDDGIIYKWL
-1588 DMLLTSKDE
+1588 DLLLTSKDE

-1626 RCYTSTSREADACFL
+1626 RCYTSTPREADACFL
-1641 ALASIFSAREYPCDH
+1641 ALASIFSAKEYPCDH

-1671 RVEIHSAA
+1671 RVEVHATA
-1679 LLLLQILDKR
+1679 LQLLQILDKR
-1689 FFGSVGPLHTD
+1689 FFGSVVGTLHSD
-1700 NEKEDDKVGTLDVL
+1700 NEKEDDTKVVGTLDVL

-1737 TMSMFSE
+1737 TMSIFSE
-1744 ITHRFQTARE
+1744 ITHRFQSARE
-1754 DVRTL
+1754 DVRAL

-1765 PWLHNMELVA
+1765 PWLQNMELVA
-1775 TTVPPATPLSYI
+1775 TSVPPATPLSYI

-1798 REGAGSTEATE
+1798 REGTGSTEATE

-1820 KFSDTH
+1820 KFSDAH

-1858 APNELLPYAKRV
+1858 APTELLPYAKRV
-1870 ALYLARTCPDRLL
+1870 ALYLARSCPDRLL

-1924 QPAGGI
+1924 QAVGGI
-1930 NDSRIQ
+1930 NDSRTQ

-1948 RHSGEDPIKTGTCKS
+1948 RHSGEDPIKIGTCKS
-1963 DSGIRAFTQST
+1963 DSGIRAYTQAAAAAAAAAVTPIAGGS
-1974 NNRPPRG
+1974 RPPRG

-2015 RSAETGNVPPHP
+2015 RNASEAPTNAHPHP

-2061 MLLTEI
+2061 MLLTDI

-2077 TLHLPLMLHILLLGL
+2077 TLHLPLMLHILFLGL
-2092 DHTRVIV
+2092 DHTRIIV
-2099 REHCKQLCMNL
+2099 REHCKQLCVNL

-2124 RILLNSATTKL
+2124 RILLNSETSKL
-2135 DLGLTVPSLPVIDN
+2135 DLGLTVPALPVIDN
-2149 NFTESQQEFDSYLYY
+2149 NFTELHQQFDSYLLHVSPQAAAYALHH
-2164 MNPACCVITPV
+2164 NLSSSTIIAASHV
-2175 TIGTNAMYAI
+2175 T
-2185 QQQQS
+2185 
-2190 TTNNN
+2190 
-2195 QMPYHTVNQQLIM
+2195 NQQTLP
-2208 VTNINTAQQ
+2208 
-2217 QQQQQQTQHQ
+2217 QTPQNL
-2227 SIQHQ
+2227 
-2232 HPQQPISQ
+2232 QQPSPAQ
-2240 LSNSSLQQL
+2240 NAALSAT
-2249 QPPSSSSQHQQTQQQ
+2249 PPT
-2264 QQQQQQQQL
+2264 L
-2273 SLQSTTTSVVVV
+2273 ATTP
-2285 AASTTSGQN
+2285 AAL
-2294 VGNTIQIN
+2294 QIN
-2302 PNTSENSEVPLIIAD
+2302 PNNTENSEVPLINAD
-2317 ENAPPQPGP
+2317 EHAPPQPGP
-2326 TMPIA
+2326 SMPIA

-2353 DITAKVWSIKSAE
+2353 DITAKVWAVKSAE

-2372 RHIVKVFSDSYPQAR
+2372 KHMVKVFADSYPQAR

-2489 GTNSILAG
+2489 GPNSILP

-2508 SPNFSLQS
+2508 SSNYSIPS
-2516 HARSTSYSV
+2516 HGRSTSYSV
-2525 SYCARKS
+2525 SYCGRKAN
-2532 SNSPCDKQV
+2532 NSPCDKQV
-2541 ELRNRATCLD
+2541 ELRNRASGIEL
-2551 MERNMAKFGIAS
+2551 ERSVVCKFGGVGVGA

-2607 EHEFLLALRL
+2607 EHEFMLALRL

-2638 LQQQLKWAGY
+2638 LQQQLKWTAY

-2661 VTTYEPTI
+2661 SATYEPTI
-2669 TLLSQFAPLLNLPV
+2669 TLLSQFAPLLSLPV

-2688 SCAFPMNVMALLP
+2688 SCAFPMNVIALLP

-2706 FEDANEI
+2706 YEDANEI
-2713 CIRSAENIAQVS
+2713 CIRSAENIAHVS
-2725 SELGA
+2725 TELGA

-2784 PPQIQ
+2784 PQQVQ
-2789 VPVLNVMHCMLHYV
+2789 VPVLNVIHCMLHYV
-2803 DLSTQQAQTINSD
+2803 DLSAPQAQTINAD

-2824 LETVNWKD
+2824 LDTVNWKD

-2848 VVPPSEGG
+2848 VVPPSDG
-2856 SVGLSFS
+2856 SSAGLSFS
-2863 FYGTYPDS
+2863 FYSAYPDS

-2892 TPLIGRRILLKTEES
+2892 TPLIGRRILLKTEEPNLVGG
-2907 SGSGGGGGGGGGSG
+2907 GSGGGASG
-2921 TTTTIISNSTAT
+2921 TGNSSLNSTLTNAT
-2933 TTITSSSSNTSSTSN
+2933 TVTVAPAQQASAQLQQQRAHSNVAAIAASAVAA
-2948 LHSQTSISKQ
+2948 QQ
-2958 SGNNN
+2958 QQQQ
-2963 NNAHLNQQQHNNTTA
+2963 QQQHLLQQQQQQQQQQQHVVGGLGSIV

-2990 SPADTAPLS
+2990 SPADTVPLS

-3006 CQSRVRECLVNLL
+3006 SQCRVRECLVNLL

-3027 LPKSPSVIFSQSSDL
+3027 LPKSPSSLSTSLLTGSIATRQSVIFSQSSDL

-3094 STDNFNWGVRRHQL
+3094 STDNFNWGVRRHQ
-3108 FEGEEDI
+3108 FVGDEECL
-3115 FNCSS
+3115 NC
-3120 GMGVSGIGGGAG
+3120 GSGIG

-3157 RRQTAD
+3157 KRQTAD

-3169 AESESPIDEDHR
+3169 GESESPLDDDHR
-3181 QSFIKTTFNVGPP
+3181 QSFLKNCFSAVPP

-3231 HLPSII
+3231 HLQGII
-3237 RFGAAVRDEAEENWR
+3237 RFGAAIRDEAEENWR
-3252 KQLQSMLMNQPS
+3252 RQLQSMLVNQPS
-3264 AHTSELLLQLYRL
+3264 AHTSELLMQLYRL

-3325 SDNQTT
+3325 SELQTT
-3331 TPRLFE
+3331 TPKLFE
-3337 TLRFNVLEIQEHLE
+3337 MLRFNVLEVQEHLE

-3356 KDQVLECLDT
+3356 KDQVLECLDA
-3366 VKSSCKLSLFNE
+3366 VKTSCKLSLFNE
-3378 NDVTV
+3378 SDVAAS
-3383 TGLDLATTSSIPYM
+3383 GLEMPSSSSSIAYM

-3411 RALYKLMFQLLLLI
+3411 RSLYKLMFQLLLLI

-3430 ISSNVVNHFRQTEN
+3430 ISSNVVNHFRVNED

-3451 YALVRDALVRSVSE
+3451 YALVRDALVRCTTE
-3465 AELEIL
+3465 AEIDCLESS
-3471 DTSNSTTE
+3471 TSTE

-3487 PGLPMSND
+3487 PGLPMTQE
-3495 EFESTLQ
+3495 EFEASLHEHIGLQ
-3502 ELIDGKKWLAAIT
+3502 RWSSAIS
-3515 HVRQYKRISQMTTS
+3515 HVRQYRRVSTLNAGDQS
-3529 NPNLTI
+3529 LTI
-3535 FAYSN
+3535 FSYGNIDS
-3540 LDTRLKFDE
+3540 RIKFDE
-3549 MSIILN
+3549 MTIILN
-3555 TYAQNIMKDRQ
+3555 AYAHSIMKDRT
-3566 EAFIVSKSDSELF
+3566 EDFIVSKSDSELF

-3584 LSENLYHVSSALTT
+3584 LSENLYHVSSALTN
-3598 MEINLKSYAN
+3598 MEINMKSYHMG
-3608 SAACITAGLR
+3608 AGSNNLHR
-3618 TADSSDV
+3618 SEQDI

>member
-1 MDQLELP
+1 MEQSLELHAQP
-8 ADDGQTEE
+8 EAFLDGLSAGVAVTNQ
-16 KFGSNPSQNEN
+16 NPNEQHVSEAA
-27 IINTLGSPKTTGP
+27 TVVVDAALGSPAAGSPNATTA
-40 ATPLTTSSPIATS
+40 ATVVATTTTTAATT
-53 IIDEN
+53 
-58 EDQMPAPVNDNNE
+58 AAATAVN
-71 VSTTPPS
+71 TTPTKSPQR
-78 HHSVTY
+78 SVY
-84 GDYALVTPK
+84 HEDVYL
-93 SSRNSLGI
+93 
-101 VASGGAGGGGGGGG
+101 AGG
-115 GGERGGGGVGV
+115 
-126 GVGVGVVV
+126 
-134 LAAGVAA
+134 
-141 GAGGVG
+141 
-147 APGIANIT
+147 
-155 TSSPI
+155 
-160 HSGDNNAFSTINI
+160 D
-173 ANDENPLPQNLS
+173 
-185 NISDA
+185 
-190 SGNNLNES
+190 
-198 QLIIGNNADNVVN
+198 NADNEAHLEGN
-211 VINMGQQQ
+211 SSPAQRHSINSNEYTSTPKLGRIGLNGAAAAAAAASASASANGSGTTSPINYQMLGEEYIYSIEYESHQQQ
-219 HQFQLNNQNI
+219 LQQLSVTNQEQ
-229 NSCCNSGNSNN
+229 SGVVQATATISY
-240 NNSVDAQNNA
+240 SA
-250 NRLNTQ
+250 NRQ
-256 PLTAAVASTATNT
+256 SYASPPA
-269 ALPALGNNS
+269 ALPPLI
-278 AMIPQRQSLLP
+278 IPQRQSLLP
-289 WGTHSRSSVVN
+289 WGAHSRSSIINVL
-300 MIPYTLATSVGV
+300 PSYTQAEMHALAASVASV
-312 TNQNENNDNNSLRP
+312 ELTAPRP
-326 GEIVMRNLFLDF
+326 GEIVMRNLFSDF
-338 TLQAEKKIEL
+338 TAQAEKKIEL
-348 VMLESADKT
+348 VMLESADKN

-394 WHRRQLSDAEIKN
+394 WHRRQLSDMEIKN
-407 DLKRMEKS
+407 DLKKP
-415 ANASKPMNGIELE
+415 ASGSSVQAVNKTTVDLD

-484 NAHNIHIIADLYA
+484 NAHNIHMIADLYA
-497 EVIGVLAQSRFSS
+497 EVIGVLAQSRFAS
-510 VRKRFMNELKDLRA
+510 VRKRFMFELKELRG
-524 KEPSPH
+524 KEASPT

-570 ELKDKDIKHALA
+570 EVKDKDIKHALA

-636 LCVSQKTFFLS
+636 LCVSQKTFFLT

-656 LSNLKNRDSKMSRVA
+656 LSNLKNRDFNMSRVA

-752 IKLILNP
+752 IKVILNP

-809 TDDTARSIGMSTYFP
+809 TDDTARSIGMFTYFP

-839 HYGRPLMMTNTQ
+839 HCGRPLMMTNTQ

-859 MLSGERKPRID
+859 RLSAERKPRID

-882 IPDTMTPQELVDLL
+882 IPDTMTAQELVDLL
-896 SRLTVHMDEELRML
+896 SRLTVHMDEELRIL

-949 ENCTRMLFVFL
+949 ENCTRILFVFL

-968 VNGNSSTGGNNLKT
+968 VNGAAAGTGNNSSGSCVPNAVITGGGINPAQQKVGGAGAT
-982 PTASGNVAAST
+982 IGTAVVQAMPVAAVA
-993 NITIG
+993 I
-998 PTNNQGLAGAGGV
+998 PPV
-1011 INVGIGKDT
+1011 IGKET
-1020 ATSQLSSVSN
+1020 TSSQLS
-1030 AKNTN
+1030 KQQHLNTA
-1035 SSATSSITSSGIST
+1035 SSAASSITTSSGMSS
-1049 ITQTT
+1049 ITQHT
-1054 VINMADANKKNEIPL
+1054 VLNMVSNDVSKKNEIPL
-1069 ATTLHFV
+1069 ITTLHFV
-1076 EGYALVLLCNY
+1076 EGFALVLLCNY

-1100 EVKNLMKALCL
+1100 EVKNLTRALGI
-1111 PENEPPLLDVIDK
+1111 PETEPPLIDVMDR
-1124 CCPQILEKCLPHLP
+1124 CCPQIVEKCLPLLP
-1138 QTEKTAILNATQIDL
+1138 QAEKTAILNANCIDL

-1158 RSSGVWLG
+1158 RSSGVWLAG
-1166 GQTDDN
+1166 HTDDN

-1181 LSQSSAMPQQQFDPW
+1181 LSQSSSTAAAAAATASCPQPPFDPW
-1196 SVCLFGFLERDRIL
+1196 ASCLFGLLERQRVL
-1210 QKCPSVVTQ
+1210 QQCPSAVAQ
-1219 AWPICYVRVTTLYSV
+1219 AWPICYARLNALYSV

-1249 SSAPTKK
+1249 GSAPTKK
-1256 VPTESQKDLYLRL
+1256 MPTESQKDSYMRL
-1269 WRNQVAMAM
+1269 WRNQVACAM

-1287 AIRCASPDLSLSL
+1287 AVRCASPDLSLSL

-1352 LNADRSDKSALG
+1352 LNADRSDKSAMG

-1378 LRCEVAD
+1378 LRCEAID

-1401 LKDIMEELVVYI
+1401 LKDLMEELVVYI

-1433 RLQLV
+1433 RLQVV

-1451 VCTCVLERDTMSLHP
+1451 VSTCVLERDTMSLHP

-1473 GAMQYLISET
+1473 GAMAYLMAET
-1483 DKDNISIREVKAHF
+1483 DKDNLSIREVKAHF

-1505 KNFSLESCATLLT
+1505 KNFSLESCATLLS

-1533 GLFSKPL
+1533 GSFSKPL
-1540 GITSQIGQ
+1540 SISSQIGQ
-1548 TPEEE
+1548 TLEEE

-1567 CCGHVFYTP
+1567 CCGHIFYTP
-1576 YLSDDGIIYKWL
+1576 HLQDDGIIYKWL
-1588 DMLLTSKDE
+1588 DLLLTSKDE

-1626 RCYTSTSREADACFL
+1626 RCYTSTPREADACFL
-1641 ALASIFSAREYPCDH
+1641 ALASIFSAKEYPCDH

-1671 RVEIHSAA
+1671 RVEVHATA
-1679 LLLLQILDKR
+1679 LQLLQILDKR
-1689 FFGSVGPLHTD
+1689 FFGSVVGTLHSD
-1700 NEKEDDKVGTLDVL
+1700 NEKEDDKVGTLDEL
-1714 LSSAYCRSQ
+1714 LSTAYCRSQ
-1723 RFLSKQLAQLRPEL
+1723 RFLSKQLAHLRPEL
-1737 TMSMFSE
+1737 TMPIFSE
-1744 ITHRFQTARE
+1744 ITHRFQSARD
-1754 DVRTL
+1754 DVRAL

-1765 PWLHNMELVA
+1765 PWLQNMELVA
-1775 TTVPPATPLSYI
+1775 TSVPPATPLSYI

-1798 REGAGSTEATE
+1798 REGTGSTEATE

-1820 KFSDTH
+1820 KFSDAH

-1858 APNELLPYAKRV
+1858 APTELLPYAKRV
-1870 ALYLARTCPDRLL
+1870 ALYLARSCPDRLL

-1924 QPAGGI
+1924 QAVGGI
-1930 NDSRIQ
+1930 NDSRTQ

-1948 RHSGEDPIKTGTCKS
+1948 RHSGEDPIKIGTCKS
-1963 DSGIRAFTQST
+1963 DSGIRAYTQAAAAAAAAAVTPITGVS
-1974 NNRPPRG
+1974 RPPRG

-2015 RSAETGNVPPHP
+2015 RNTAEAPPNAHPHP

-2061 MLLTEI
+2061 MLLTDI

-2077 TLHLPLMLHILLLGL
+2077 TLHLPLMLHILFLGL
-2092 DHTRVIV
+2092 DHTRIIV
-2099 REHCKQLCMNL
+2099 REHCKQLCVNL

-2124 RILLNSATTKL
+2124 RILLNSETSKL
-2135 DLGLTVPSLPVIDN
+2135 DLGLTVPALPVIDN
-2149 NFTESQQEFDSYLYY
+2149 NFTELHQTFDSYLLHVSPQAAAYALQH
-2164 MNPACCVITPV
+2164 NLSSS
-2175 TIGTNAMYAI
+2175 TIIAPH
-2185 QQQQS
+2185 S
-2190 TTNNN
+2190 T
-2195 QMPYHTVNQQLIM
+2195 NQQTLPQ
-2208 VTNINTAQQ
+2208 NL
-2217 QQQQQQTQHQ
+2217 
-2227 SIQHQ
+2227 
-2232 HPQQPISQ
+2232 QQP
-2240 LSNSSLQQL
+2240 
-2249 QPPSSSSQHQQTQQQ
+2249 PPGLGVGNATPAA
-2264 QQQQQQQQL
+2264 L
-2273 SLQSTTTSVVVV
+2273 
-2285 AASTTSGQN
+2285 ASTPAAL
-2294 VGNTIQIN
+2294 QIN
-2302 PNTSENSEVPLIIAD
+2302 PNNTENSEVPLIHAD
-2317 ENAPPQPGP
+2317 EHAPPQPGP
-2326 TMPIA
+2326 SMPIA

-2353 DITAKVWSIKSAE
+2353 DITAKVWAVKSAE

-2372 RHIVKVFSDSYPQAR
+2372 KHMVKVFADSYPQAR

-2489 GTNSILAG
+2489 GPNSILP

-2508 SPNFSLQS
+2508 SSNYSIPS
-2516 HARSTSYSV
+2516 HGRSTSYSV
-2525 SYCARKS
+2525 SYCGRKAN
-2532 SNSPCDKQV
+2532 NSPCDKQA
-2541 ELRNRATCLD
+2541 ELRNRASGIEL
-2551 MERNMAKFGIAS
+2551 ERSVVSKFGVGGVGVGA

-2607 EHEFLLALRL
+2607 EHEFMLALRL

-2638 LQQQLKWAGY
+2638 LQQQLKWTAY

-2661 VTTYEPTI
+2661 SATYEPTI
-2669 TLLSQFAPLLNLPV
+2669 MLLAQFAPLLSLPV

-2688 SCAFPMNVMALLP
+2688 SCAFPMNVIALLP

-2706 FEDANEI
+2706 YEDANEI
-2713 CIRSAENIAQVS
+2713 CIRSAENIAHVS
-2725 SELGA
+2725 TELGA

-2784 PPQIQ
+2784 PQQVQ
-2789 VPVLNVMHCMLHYV
+2789 VPVLNVIHCMLHYV
-2803 DLSTQQAQTINSD
+2803 DLSAPQAQTINAD

-2824 LETVNWKD
+2824 LDTVNWKD

-2848 VVPPSEGG
+2848 VVPPSDG
-2856 SVGLSFS
+2856 SSAGLSFS
-2863 FYGTYPDS
+2863 FYGAYPDS

-2892 TPLIGRRILLKTEES
+2892 TPLIGRRILLKTEDP
-2907 SGSGGGGGGGGGSG
+2907 GSGGAASATGS
-2921 TTTTIISNSTAT
+2921 SSLNSTLTNAT
-2933 TTITSSSSNTSSTSN
+2933 TVTVAPAQQVSAQLQQHRAHSNVAAIAASAVAA
-2948 LHSQTSISKQ
+2948 QQ
-2958 SGNNN
+2958 QQ
-2963 NNAHLNQQQHNNTTA
+2963 QQQHGIGLGSVV

-2990 SPADTAPLS
+2990 SPADTVPLS

-3006 CQSRVRECLVNLL
+3006 SQCRVRECLVNLL

-3027 LPKSPSVIFSQSSDL
+3027 LPKSPSSLSTSLLTGSIATRQSVIFSQSSDL

-3108 FEGEEDI
+3108 FEGDEDRL
-3115 FNCSS
+3115 NLGS
-3120 GMGVSGIGGGAG
+3120 GMG

-3157 RRQTAD
+3157 KRQTAD

-3169 AESESPIDEDHR
+3169 AESESPLDDDHR
-3181 QSFIKTTFNVGPP
+3181 QSFLKSIFSGAPP
-3194 TSLSLRERRRRNSV
+3194 SSLSLRERRRRNSV

-3231 HLPSII
+3231 HMQGII
-3237 RFGAAVRDEAEENWR
+3237 RFGAVVRDEAEENWR
-3252 KQLQSMLMNQPS
+3252 RQLQSMLVNQPS
-3264 AHTSELLLQLYRL
+3264 AHTSELLQQLYRL

-3283 KTISISKEAK
+3283 KTITISKEAK

-3325 SDNQTT
+3325 SEMQTT
-3331 TPRLFE
+3331 TPKLFE
-3337 TLRFNVLEIQEHLE
+3337 TLRFNVLEVQEHLE

-3356 KDQVLECLDT
+3356 KDQVLECLDA
-3366 VKSSCKLSLFNE
+3366 VKTSCKLSLFNE
-3378 NDVTV
+3378 ADVAAS
-3383 TGLDLATTSSIPYM
+3383 GLELPSSSSIPCM

-3411 RALYKLMFQLLLLI
+3411 RSLYKLMFQLLLLI

-3430 ISSNVVNHFRQTEN
+3430 ISSNVVNHFRINED

-3451 YALVRDALVRSVSE
+3451 YALVRDALVRCTSE
-3465 AELEIL
+3465 AELDCLESS
-3471 DTSNSTTE
+3471 TSTE

-3487 PGLPMSND
+3487 PGLPMTHE
-3495 EFESTLQ
+3495 EFEASLH
-3502 ELIDGKKWLAAIT
+3502 EHIDRQCWTSAIS
-3515 HVRQYKRISQMTTS
+3515 HVRQYRRVSTLSAGDQS
-3529 NPNLTI
+3529 LTI
-3535 FAYSN
+3535 LTYGN
-3540 LDTRLKFDE
+3540 LDSRIKFDE

-3555 TYAQNIMKDRQ
+3555 AYAHSLMKDRT

-3584 LSENLYHVSSALTT
+3584 LSENLYHVSSALTN
-3598 MEINLKSYAN
+3598 MEINMKSY
-3608 SAACITAGLR
+3608 SMGAG
-3618 TADSSDV
+3618 SSNLHRSEQDI

>member
-1 MDQLELP
+1 MDGTEAFLEEDRVICGGNQDSNENVTLTSAP
-8 ADDGQTEE
+8 QQNVIGILNSPNHSPTAVTPTHHHNDDGYLQQQQQHIQQTASDN
-16 KFGSNPSQNEN
+16 SNTHQSASGVGCGVNISTQPQRQATTTTANEY
-27 IINTLGSPKTTGP
+27 
-40 ATPLTTSSPIATS
+40 TS
-53 IIDEN
+53 
-58 EDQMPAPVNDNNE
+58 
-71 VSTTPPS
+71 
-78 HHSVTY
+78 
-84 GDYALVTPK
+84 TPK
-93 SSRNSLGI
+93 SSRTSGGEGTGGGGVVAGGGGSGGANSPINTASNQTIDDETNIPTTTQHFNIDCSVITESQEHIITDGGSIYVKDNKTATNNSSGI
-101 VASGGAGGGGGGGG
+101 NSTNNGSTIGISHIGNDSSTVSGGSGGAGRTPQNTATIVTSTPSVTAPTIASGGGSSS
-115 GGERGGGGVGV
+115 
-126 GVGVGVVV
+126 
-134 LAAGVAA
+134 
-141 GAGGVG
+141 
-147 APGIANIT
+147 ANT
-155 TSSPI
+155 T
-160 HSGDNNAFSTINI
+160 T
-173 ANDENPLPQNLS
+173 L
-185 NISDA
+185 
-190 SGNNLNES
+190 
-198 QLIIGNNADNVVN
+198 
-211 VINMGQQQ
+211 
-219 HQFQLNNQNI
+219 
-229 NSCCNSGNSNN
+229 GNS
-240 NNSVDAQNNA
+240 
-250 NRLNTQ
+250 
-256 PLTAAVASTATNT
+256 VAII
-269 ALPALGNNS
+269 
-278 AMIPQRQSLLP
+278 IPPRQALLP
-289 WGTHSRSSVVN
+289 WGPHSRTSIINV
-300 MIPYTLATSVGV
+300 IPSYTQSLVEMPLMQSGGAQMPVGV
-312 TNQNENNDNNSLRP
+312 GGSNEMPAPPPRP
-326 GEIVMRNLFLDF
+326 GEIVMRNLFSDF
-338 TLQAEKKIEL
+338 TVQAEKKIEL
-348 VMLESADKT
+348 VMLESADKH

-383 CLPSLLHTLLA
+383 CLPSLLQTLLA
-394 WHRRQLSDAEIKN
+394 WHRRQLSDGEIKN
-407 DLKRMEKS
+407 DLKRLERNT
-415 ANASKPMNGIELE
+415 NAPTPKPPTTIDLE

-457 GHEDLVRSI
+457 GHEDLIRNI

-475 YKDGLQNNP
+475 YKEGLQNNP
-484 NAHNIHIIADLYA
+484 NAHNIHMIADLYA

-510 VRKRFMNELKDLRA
+510 VRKRFMSELKELRG
-524 KEPSPH
+524 KEASNT

-570 ELKDKDIKHALA
+570 EVKDKDIKHALA

-798 RVKKTYINKML
+798 RVKKTYLNKML

-882 IPDTMTPQELVDLL
+882 IPETMTAQELVDLL
-896 SRLTVHMDEELRML
+896 SRLTVHMDEELRIL

-919 IDFPDWR
+919 MDFPDWR

-968 VNGNSSTGGNNLKT
+968 VNGNGNTSVNTLKT
-982 PTASGNVAAST
+982 TISTVGGAA
-993 NITIG
+993 NA
-998 PTNNQGLAGAGGV
+998 PTNVTTGRATAGGV
-1011 INVGIGKDT
+1011 TVAATGALTGVVAGGKDT
-1020 ATSQLSSVSN
+1020 ATSQLSSASN
-1030 AKNTN
+1030 VKSVNTN
-1035 SSATSSITSSGIST
+1035 SSSASSITSSGMSS
-1049 ITQTT
+1049 ITQAT
-1054 VINMADANKKNEIPL
+1054 VVNVSDAAKKNEIPL
-1069 ATTLHFV
+1069 ITTLHFV
-1076 EGYALVLLCNY
+1076 EGFALVLLCNY
-1087 RPYLRKL
+1087 RPFLRKL

-1100 EVKNLMKALCL
+1100 EVKNLMKALGI
-1111 PENEPPLLDVIDK
+1111 PETEPPVIDVIDK
-1124 CCPQILEKCLPHLP
+1124 CCPQVLEKCLPHLP
-1138 QTEKTAILNATQIDL
+1138 PSEKTAILNANAIDL
-1153 QWIAE
+1153 QWISE
-1158 RSSGVWLG
+1158 RTSGVWMAGL
-1166 GQTDDN
+1166 TDVSLDT

-1181 LSQSSAMPQQQFDPW
+1181 LSQGSTTHQQQQFDPW
-1196 SVCLFGFLERDRIL
+1196 SVVLFGFLERNRIL
-1210 QKCPSVVTQ
+1210 QQCPSAAAQ
-1219 AWPICYVRVTTLYSV
+1219 AWPICYSRVTTLYSV

-1249 SSAPTKK
+1249 GSAPAKK
-1256 VPTESQKDLYLRL
+1256 VPTETQKDLYLKL
-1269 WRNQVAMAM
+1269 WRNQVACAM

-1287 AIRCASPDLSLSL
+1287 AVRCASPDLSLSL

-1352 LNADRSDKSALG
+1352 LNADRSDKSVMG

-1378 LRCEVAD
+1378 LRCEVVD

-1393 LGMINHDA
+1393 LGMINHEA
-1401 LKDIMEELVVYI
+1401 LKDLMEELVVYI

-1451 VCTCVLERDTMSLHP
+1451 VSTCVLERDTMSLHP

-1473 GAMQYLISET
+1473 GAIQYLLAET
-1483 DKDNISIREVKAHF
+1483 DKDNTSIREVKAHF

-1505 KNFSLESCATLLT
+1505 KNFSLESCGTLLT
-1518 RDLKRNLFNLFATWC
+1518 RELKRNLFNLFATWC
-1533 GLFSKPL
+1533 GSFSKPL
-1540 GITSQIGQ
+1540 GFTSQIGQ
-1548 TPEEE
+1548 TPDEE

-1560 QAMSALL
+1560 QALSALL
-1567 CCGHVFYTP
+1567 CCGHIFHPP
-1576 YLSDDGIIYKWL
+1576 YLSDYGIIYEWL

-1597 KIYQLARDTVVLLLE
+1597 KIYLLARDTVVLLLE
-1612 SNPDMGQLLEWVID
+1612 SNPDSGVLLEWVID

-1671 RVEIHSAA
+1671 RVEVHSTA
-1679 LLLLQILDKR
+1679 LQLLQILDKR
-1689 FFGSVGPLHTD
+1689 FFGSVASLHND
-1700 NEKEDDKVGTLDVL
+1700 NEKEDDNKVGTLDTL

-1754 DVRTL
+1754 DVRAL
-1759 LLQCLL
+1759 LIQCLL

-1775 TTVPPATPLSYI
+1775 TSVPPATPLSYI
-1787 MYFPDSGTRGR
+1787 MYFPDSGTQGR
-1798 REGAGSTEATE
+1798 REGTGSTEATE
-1809 MILNNLFYITA
+1809 MILNNLFYITV

-1883 DELMAELQTV
+1883 DELMVELQTV

-1924 QPAGGI
+1924 QAVGGI

-1936 DLTVEKGTIHTK
+1936 DLIVEKGTIHTK

-1963 DSGIRAFTQST
+1963 DSGIRAFTQTT

-1995 RPEDILINDP
+1995 RPEDILINDA

-2015 RSAETGNVPPHP
+2015 RSADAPLAPHP

-2061 MLLTEI
+2061 MLLTDI

-2077 TLHLPLMLHILLLGL
+2077 TLHLPLMLHILFLGL
-2092 DHTRVIV
+2092 DHMRVIV
-2099 REHCKQLCMNL
+2099 RDHCKQLCINL

-2124 RILLNSATTKL
+2124 RILLNSETTKL
-2135 DLGLTVPSLPVIDN
+2135 DLGLSVPSLPVIDN
-2149 NFTESQQEFDSYLYY
+2149 VFTESHQEFDSYLY
-2164 MNPACCVITPV
+2164 NVSPSTLPVSNSSVIHAISHNV
-2175 TIGTNAMYAI
+2175 SAAAMAGTITAVHATYYTTTQQT
-2185 QQQQS
+2185 QQQQVQH
-2190 TTNNN
+2190 TNL
-2195 QMPYHTVNQQLIM
+2195 QQPPPL
-2208 VTNINTAQQ
+2208 NTQLQTPAQQ
-2217 QQQQQQTQHQ
+2217 
-2227 SIQHQ
+2227 
-2232 HPQQPISQ
+2232 
-2240 LSNSSLQQL
+2240 N
-2249 QPPSSSSQHQQTQQQ
+2249 QQQ
-2264 QQQQQQQQL
+2264 QQQQQQQNQ
-2273 SLQSTTTSVVVV
+2273 Q
-2285 AASTTSGQN
+2285 SGQHHQVILN
-2294 VGNTIQIN
+2294 VGNLQIN
-2302 PNTSENSEVPLIIAD
+2302 PNTSENSEVPLIITD
-2317 ENAPPQPGP
+2317 ENTPPQPGP
-2326 TMPIA
+2326 TMLIS
-2331 HVIKSLLKFLAHDT
+2331 HVIKSLLKFLAQDA

-2353 DITAKVWSIKSAE
+2353 DITAKVWMVKSAE

-2372 RHIVKVFSDSYPQAR
+2372 KHMVKVFADSYPQAR

-2489 GTNSILAG
+2489 GPNSILP
-2497 GKKSPSGMTPQ
+2497 GKKSPSGGIAPQ
-2508 SPNFSLQS
+2508 SPNFSMPS

-2525 SYCARKS
+2525 TYCARKS
-2532 SNSPCDKQV
+2532 TNSPCDKQV
-2541 ELRNRATCLD
+2541 ELRNRASC
-2551 MERNMAKFGIAS
+2551 MSGMSEIERNAAKFG

-2574 SLKMLGDTA
+2574 SLKMLGDSA

-2607 EHEFLLALRL
+2607 EYEFLLAVRL

-2661 VTTYEPTI
+2661 TSTYEPTI

-2688 SCAFPMNVMALLP
+2688 SCAFPMNVISLLP

-2706 FEDANEI
+2706 YEDANEI
-2713 CIRSAENIAQVS
+2713 CIRSAENIAHVS

-2784 PPQIQ
+2784 PQQIQ
-2789 VPVLNVMHCMLHYV
+2789 VPVLNVIHCMLHYV
-2803 DLSTQQAQTINSD
+2803 DLSAPQAQQINSD

-2824 LETVNWKD
+2824 LDTMNWKD
-2832 SLKIL
+2832 ALKIL

-2848 VVPPSEGG
+2848 VVPPSEGC

-2863 FYGTYPDS
+2863 FYGAYPDS

-2892 TPLIGRRILLKTEES
+2892 TPLIGRRILLKTDDNPTIIGGGTNS
-2907 SGSGGGGGGGGGSG
+2907 SNASTNTTVTTASSATVLNNAGPISAQTRNNAGGITASGQGNYGASGGGG
-2921 TTTTIISNSTAT
+2921 
-2933 TTITSSSSNTSSTSN
+2933 
-2948 LHSQTSISKQ
+2948 
-2958 SGNNN
+2958 
-2963 NNAHLNQQQHNNTTA
+2963 HLQHNNSA
-2978 GTPNSPRRSASL
+2978 VGTPNSPRRSASL
-2990 SPADTAPLS
+2990 SPADSASLS

-3006 CQSRVRECLVNLL
+3006 SQGRVRECLVNLL

-3027 LPKSPSVIFSQSSDL
+3027 LPKSPSQSLSPSILTGSIAARHSVIFSQSSDL
-3042 MERQSSAASS
+3042 MERHSSAASS

-3108 FEGEEDI
+3108 FEGDEERLT
-3115 FNCSS
+3115 C
-3120 GMGVSGIGGGAG
+3120 GSGIGGGS
-3132 GSIKGGHSS
+3132 SIKGGHSS

-3147 SDKTPILSKR
+3147 SEKTPILSKR

-3163 DSSDEE
+3163 DSSDEDG
-3169 AESESPIDEDHR
+3169 ESESPIDEDHR
-3181 QSFIKTTFNVGPP
+3181 QSFMKSAYNAGPP

-3231 HLPSII
+3231 HLPGII
-3237 RFGAAVRDEAEENWR
+3237 RFSAPIRDEAEENWR
-3252 KQLQSMLMNQPS
+3252 KQLQSMLINQPS
-3264 AHTSELLLQLYRL
+3264 AHTSELLMQLYRL

-3293 KFFTGIGSQLGN
+3293 KYFTGIGSQLGN

-3325 SDNQTT
+3325 SDTQTT

-3337 TLRFNVLEIQEHLE
+3337 TLRFNVLEVQEHLE

-3356 KDQVLECLDT
+3356 KDQVLECLDA

-3378 NDVTV
+3378 ADMAASSME
-3383 TGLDLATTSSIPYM
+3383 LATSTNIGYM
-3397 PFDPASTEVVLDLG
+3397 TFDPASSEVVLDLG

-3430 ISSNVVNHFRQTEN
+3430 ISSNVVNHFRINEN
-3444 MHDISDL
+3444 MNDISDL

-3465 AELEIL
+3465 SELECFEAAS
-3471 DTSNSTTE
+3471 TSTE

-3487 PGLPMSND
+3487 PGIPMTSE
-3495 EFESTLQ
+3495 EFEAALQ
-3502 ELIDGKKWLAAIT
+3502 ELIELQKWSAAIT
-3515 HVRQYKRISQMTTS
+3515 HVRQYKRISQMTAS

-3535 FAYSN
+3535 FSYNN
-3540 LDTRLKFDE
+3540 LDSRLKFDE

-3555 TYAQNIMKDRQ
+3555 AYAYSIMKDRT
-3566 EAFIVSKSDSELF
+3566 EAFVVSKSDSELF

-3598 MEINLKSYAN
+3598 MEINMKSYSN
-3608 SAACITAGLR
+3608 SSAAAAAAIAANRAESTD
-3618 TADSSDV
+3618 T

>member
-1 MDQLELP
+1 MLWNFQWTPKKLK
-8 ADDGQTEE
+8 GT
-16 KFGSNPSQNEN
+16 NQNANEQHVSEAA
-27 IINTLGSPKTTGP
+27 TVVAAATAVGSPISNLTQTAATTTAAAAAAAGTLT
-40 ATPLTTSSPIATS
+40 AATTSTGIS
-53 IIDEN
+53 E
-58 EDQMPAPVNDNNE
+58 
-71 VSTTPPS
+71 STTAGTAGNTTTPTRSPQRS
-78 HHSVTY
+78 VVYHEDATFDSIDNESSPLDTNSGSPGQRHSINSSEY
-84 GDYALVTPK
+84 NSTPK
-93 SSRNSLGI
+93 SARN
-101 VASGGAGGGGGGGG
+101 GGT
-115 GGERGGGGVGV
+115 
-126 GVGVGVVV
+126 
-134 LAAGVAA
+134 A
-141 GAGGVG
+141 GA
-147 APGIANIT
+147 ISANGSGT
-155 TSSPI
+155 TSPI
-160 HSGDNNAFSTINI
+160 NYQILADDYSYSI
-173 ANDENPLPQNLS
+173 EY
-185 NISDA
+185 
-190 SGNNLNES
+190 ES
-198 QLIIGNNADNVVN
+198 Q
-211 VINMGQQQ
+211 QQQ
-219 HQFQLNNQNI
+219 QQQQQQSQQQPTLGVSQLQE
-229 NSCCNSGNSNN
+229 SLATS
-240 NNSVDAQNNA
+240 SVQATSA
-250 NRLNTQ
+250 TISYSTNRQ
-256 PLTAAVASTATNT
+256 SYASPPA
-269 ALPALGNNS
+269 ALPPLI
-278 AMIPQRQSLLP
+278 IPQRQSLLP
-289 WGTHSRSSVVN
+289 WGAHSRSSIINVL
-300 MIPYTLATSVGV
+300 PSYTQAEMHALAASVASV
-312 TNQNENNDNNSLRP
+312 ELTAPRP
-326 GEIVMRNLFLDF
+326 GEIVMRNLFSDF
-338 TLQAEKKIEL
+338 TAQAEKKIEL
-348 VMLESADKT
+348 VMLESADKN

-394 WHRRQLSDAEIKN
+394 WHRRQLSDMEIKN
-407 DLKRMEKS
+407 DLKKPATGSSVQSVNKS
-415 ANASKPMNGIELE
+415 TVDLD

-475 YKDGLQNNP
+475 YRDGLQNNP
-484 NAHNIHIIADLYA
+484 NAHNIHMIADLYA
-497 EVIGVLAQSRFSS
+497 EVIGVLAQSRFGS
-510 VRKRFMNELKDLRA
+510 VRKRFMSELKELRG
-524 KEPSPH
+524 KEASPN

-570 ELKDKDIKHALA
+570 EVKDKDIKHALA

-636 LCVSQKTFFLS
+636 LCVSQKTFFLT

-656 LSNLKNRDSKMSRVA
+656 LSNLKNRDAKMSRVA

-752 IKLILNP
+752 IKVILNP
-759 ERMSIGLRAFLVVAD
+759 ERMSIGLRAFMVVAD

-798 RVKKTYINKML
+798 RVKKTYINKL
-809 TDDTARSIGMSTYFP
+809 ITDDTARSIGMSAYFP

-839 HYGRPLMMTNTQ
+839 HCGRPLMMTNTQ

-870 LFRTCVAAVPRL
+870 LFRTCVASVPRL
-882 IPDTMTPQELVDLL
+882 IPDTMTAQELVDLL
-896 SRLTVHMDEELRML
+896 SRLTVHMDEELRIL
-910 THQSLQTLV
+910 THQSLQTLM

-949 ENCTRMLFVFL
+949 ENCTRILFVFL
-960 NIWRCAIN
+960 NIWRCAII
-968 VNGNSSTGGNNLKT
+968 VNGTTVAGGGNTTSNTGTGGNTVPN
-982 PTASGNVAAST
+982 AA
-993 NITIG
+993 G
-998 PTNNQGLAGAGGV
+998 VAGAGGV
-1011 INVGIGKDT
+1011 NTVQQKLGGTAPTITTAAGPSSTAATAAATAPVAGKET
-1020 ATSQLSSVSN
+1020 TNSQLS
-1030 AKNTN
+1030 KQQHLNTA
-1035 SSATSSITSSGIST
+1035 SSATSSITTSSGMSS
-1049 ITQTT
+1049 ITQHT
-1054 VINMADANKKNEIPL
+1054 VLNMVANDVGKKNEIPL
-1069 ATTLHFV
+1069 VTTLHFV
-1076 EGYALVLLCNY
+1076 EGFALVLLCNY

-1100 EVKNLMKALCL
+1100 EVKNLMRVLGI
-1111 PENEPPLLDVIDK
+1111 PETEPPLIDVMDR
-1124 CCPQILEKCLPHLP
+1124 CCPQIVEKCLPQLP
-1138 QTEKTAILNATQIDL
+1138 QAEKTAILNANCIDL

-1158 RSSGVWLG
+1158 RSSGVWLAG
-1166 GQTDDN
+1166 LTDDN

-1181 LSQSSAMPQQQFDPW
+1181 LSQTSSSAVAATATAASSAQPQFDPW
-1196 SVCLFGFLERDRIL
+1196 ATCLFGLLERQRVL
-1210 QKCPSVVTQ
+1210 QQCPSAVAQ
-1219 AWPICYVRVTTLYSV
+1219 AWPICYARLNALYSV

-1249 SSAPTKK
+1249 GSAPTKK
-1256 VPTESQKDLYLRL
+1256 MPTESQKDSYMRL
-1269 WRNQVAMAM
+1269 WRNQVACAM

-1287 AIRCASPDLSLSL
+1287 AVRCASPDLSLS
-1300 QDQSD
+1300 
-1305 SRSLSDSLDN
+1305 
-1315 IPSNVFGP
+1315 
-1323 EGIVTRFTLPLSYGR
+1323 
-1338 KEARQKRLGSSPDS
+1338 SSPDS
-1352 LNADRSDKSALG
+1352 LNADRSDKSAMG

-1378 LRCEVAD
+1378 LRCEAID

-1401 LKDIMEELVVYI
+1401 LKDLMEELVVYI

-1433 RLQLV
+1433 RLQVV

-1451 VCTCVLERDTMSLHP
+1451 VSTCVLERDTMSLHP

-1473 GAMQYLISET
+1473 GAMAYLMAET
-1483 DKDNISIREVKAHF
+1483 DKDNLSIREVKAHF

-1505 KNFSLESCATLLT
+1505 KNFSLESCATLLS

-1533 GLFSKPL
+1533 GNFSKPL
-1540 GITSQIGQ
+1540 SISSQIGQ
-1548 TPEEE
+1548 TLEEE

-1567 CCGHVFYTP
+1567 CCGHIFYTP
-1576 YLSDDGIIYKWL
+1576 HLQDDGIIYKWL
-1588 DMLLTSKDE
+1588 DLLLTSKDE

-1626 RCYTSTSREADACFL
+1626 RCYTSTPREADACFL
-1641 ALASIFSAREYPCDH
+1641 ALASIFSAKEYPCDH

-1671 RVEIHSAA
+1671 RVEVHATA
-1679 LLLLQILDKR
+1679 LQLLQILDKR
-1689 FFGSVGPLHTD
+1689 FFGSVVGTLHSD
-1700 NEKEDDKVGTLDVL
+1700 NEKEDDTKVVGTLDVL

-1737 TMSMFSE
+1737 TMSIFSE
-1744 ITHRFQTARE
+1744 ITHRFQSARE
-1754 DVRTL
+1754 DVRAL

-1765 PWLHNMELVA
+1765 PWLQNMELVA
-1775 TTVPPATPLSYI
+1775 TSVPPATPLSYI

-1798 REGAGSTEATE
+1798 REGTGSTEATE

-1820 KFSDTH
+1820 KFSDAH

-1858 APNELLPYAKRV
+1858 APTELLPYAKRV
-1870 ALYLARTCPDRLL
+1870 ALYLARSCPDRLL

-1924 QPAGGI
+1924 QAVGGI
-1930 NDSRIQ
+1930 NDSRTQ

-1948 RHSGEDPIKTGTCKS
+1948 RHSGEDPIKIGTCKS
-1963 DSGIRAFTQST
+1963 DSGIRAYTQAAAAAAAAAVTPIAGGS
-1974 NNRPPRG
+1974 RPPRG

-2015 RSAETGNVPPHP
+2015 RNASEAPTNAHPHP

-2061 MLLTEI
+2061 MLLTDI

-2077 TLHLPLMLHILLLGL
+2077 TLHLPLMLHILFLGL
-2092 DHTRVIV
+2092 DHTRIIV
-2099 REHCKQLCMNL
+2099 REHCKQLCVNL

-2124 RILLNSATTKL
+2124 RILLNSETSKL
-2135 DLGLTVPSLPVIDN
+2135 DLGLTVPALPVIDN
-2149 NFTESQQEFDSYLYY
+2149 NFTELHQQFDSYLLHVSPQAAAYALHH
-2164 MNPACCVITPV
+2164 NLSSSTIIAASHV
-2175 TIGTNAMYAI
+2175 T
-2185 QQQQS
+2185 
-2190 TTNNN
+2190 
-2195 QMPYHTVNQQLIM
+2195 NQQTLP
-2208 VTNINTAQQ
+2208 
-2217 QQQQQQTQHQ
+2217 QTPQNL
-2227 SIQHQ
+2227 
-2232 HPQQPISQ
+2232 QQPSPAQ
-2240 LSNSSLQQL
+2240 NAALSAT
-2249 QPPSSSSQHQQTQQQ
+2249 PPT
-2264 QQQQQQQQL
+2264 L
-2273 SLQSTTTSVVVV
+2273 ATTP
-2285 AASTTSGQN
+2285 AAL
-2294 VGNTIQIN
+2294 QIN
-2302 PNTSENSEVPLIIAD
+2302 PNNTENSEVPLINAD
-2317 ENAPPQPGP
+2317 EHAPPQPGP
-2326 TMPIA
+2326 SMPIA

-2353 DITAKVWSIKSAE
+2353 DITAKVWAVKSAE

-2372 RHIVKVFSDSYPQAR
+2372 KHMVKVFADSYPQAR

-2489 GTNSILAG
+2489 GPNSILP

-2508 SPNFSLQS
+2508 SSNYSIPS
-2516 HARSTSYSV
+2516 HGRSTSYSV
-2525 SYCARKS
+2525 SYCGRKAN
-2532 SNSPCDKQV
+2532 NSPCDKQV
-2541 ELRNRATCLD
+2541 ELRNRASGIEL
-2551 MERNMAKFGIAS
+2551 ERSVVCKFGGVGVGA

-2607 EHEFLLALRL
+2607 EHEFMLALRL

-2638 LQQQLKWAGY
+2638 LQQQLKWTAY

-2661 VTTYEPTI
+2661 SATYEPTI
-2669 TLLSQFAPLLNLPV
+2669 TLLSQFAPLLSLPV

-2688 SCAFPMNVMALLP
+2688 SCAFPMNVIALLP

-2706 FEDANEI
+2706 YEDANEI
-2713 CIRSAENIAQVS
+2713 CIRSAENIAHVS
-2725 SELGA
+2725 TELGA

-2784 PPQIQ
+2784 PQQVQ
-2789 VPVLNVMHCMLHYV
+2789 VPVLNVIHCMLHYV
-2803 DLSTQQAQTINSD
+2803 DLSAPQAQTINAD

-2824 LETVNWKD
+2824 LDTVNWKD

-2848 VVPPSEGG
+2848 VVPPSDG
-2856 SVGLSFS
+2856 SSAGLSFS
-2863 FYGTYPDS
+2863 FYSAYPDS

-2892 TPLIGRRILLKTEES
+2892 TPLIGRRILLKTEEPNLVGG
-2907 SGSGGGGGGGGGSG
+2907 GSGGGASG
-2921 TTTTIISNSTAT
+2921 TGNSSLNSTLTNAT
-2933 TTITSSSSNTSSTSN
+2933 TVTVAPAQQASAQLQQQRAHSNVAAIAASAVAA
-2948 LHSQTSISKQ
+2948 QQ
-2958 SGNNN
+2958 QQQQ
-2963 NNAHLNQQQHNNTTA
+2963 QQQHLLQQQQQQQQQQQHVVGGLGSIV

-2990 SPADTAPLS
+2990 SPADTVPLS

-3006 CQSRVRECLVNLL
+3006 SQCRVRECLVNLL

-3094 STDNFNWGVRRHQL
+3094 STDNFNWGVRRHQ
-3108 FEGEEDI
+3108 FVGDEECL
-3115 FNCSS
+3115 NC
-3120 GMGVSGIGGGAG
+3120 GSGIG

-3157 RRQTAD
+3157 KRQTAD

-3169 AESESPIDEDHR
+3169 GESESPLDDDHR
-3181 QSFIKTTFNVGPP
+3181 QSFLKNCFSAVPP

-3231 HLPSII
+3231 HLQGII
-3237 RFGAAVRDEAEENWR
+3237 RFGAAIRDEAEENWR
-3252 KQLQSMLMNQPS
+3252 RQLQSMLVNQPS
-3264 AHTSELLLQLYRL
+3264 AHTSELLMQLYRL

-3325 SDNQTT
+3325 SELQTT
-3331 TPRLFE
+3331 TPKLFE
-3337 TLRFNVLEIQEHLE
+3337 MLRFNVLEVQEHLE

-3356 KDQVLECLDT
+3356 KDQVLECLDA
-3366 VKSSCKLSLFNE
+3366 VKTSCKLSLFNE
-3378 NDVTV
+3378 SDVAAS
-3383 TGLDLATTSSIPYM
+3383 GLEMPSSSSSIAYM

-3411 RALYKLMFQLLLLI
+3411 RSLYKLMFQLLLLI

-3430 ISSNVVNHFRQTEN
+3430 ISSNVVNHFRVNED

-3451 YALVRDALVRSVSE
+3451 YALVRDALVRCTTE
-3465 AELEIL
+3465 AEIDCLESS
-3471 DTSNSTTE
+3471 TSTE

-3487 PGLPMSND
+3487 PGLPMTQE
-3495 EFESTLQ
+3495 EFEASLHEHIGLQ
-3502 ELIDGKKWLAAIT
+3502 RWSSAIS
-3515 HVRQYKRISQMTTS
+3515 HVRQYRRVSTLNAGDQS
-3529 NPNLTI
+3529 LTI
-3535 FAYSN
+3535 FSYGNIDS
-3540 LDTRLKFDE
+3540 RIKFDE
-3549 MSIILN
+3549 MTIILN
-3555 TYAQNIMKDRQ
+3555 AYAHSIMKDRT
-3566 EAFIVSKSDSELF
+3566 EDFIVSKSDSELF

-3584 LSENLYHVSSALTT
+3584 LSENLYHVSSALTN
-3598 MEINLKSYAN
+3598 MEINMKSYHMG
-3608 SAACITAGLR
+3608 AGSNNLHR
-3618 TADSSDV
+3618 SEQDI

>member
-1 MDQLELP
+1 MLWNFQWTPKKLK
-8 ADDGQTEE
+8 GT
-16 KFGSNPSQNEN
+16 NQNANEQHVSEAA
-27 IINTLGSPKTTGP
+27 TVVAAATAVGSPISNLTQTAATTTAAAAAGTLT
-40 ATPLTTSSPIATS
+40 AATTSTGIS
-53 IIDEN
+53 E
-58 EDQMPAPVNDNNE
+58 
-71 VSTTPPS
+71 STTAATAANTTTPTRSPQRS
-78 HHSVTY
+78 VVYHEDATFDSIDNESSPLDTNSGSPGQRHSINLSEY
-84 GDYALVTPK
+84 NSTPK
-93 SSRNSLGI
+93 SARN
-101 VASGGAGGGGGGGG
+101 GGT
-115 GGERGGGGVGV
+115 
-126 GVGVGVVV
+126 
-134 LAAGVAA
+134 A
-141 GAGGVG
+141 GA
-147 APGIANIT
+147 ISANGSGT
-155 TSSPI
+155 TSPI
-160 HSGDNNAFSTINI
+160 NYQILADDYSYSI
-173 ANDENPLPQNLS
+173 EY
-185 NISDA
+185 
-190 SGNNLNES
+190 ES
-198 QLIIGNNADNVVN
+198 Q
-211 VINMGQQQ
+211 QQQ
-219 HQFQLNNQNI
+219 QQQQQSQQQPTLGVSQLQE
-229 NSCCNSGNSNN
+229 SLATS
-240 NNSVDAQNNA
+240 SVQATSA
-250 NRLNTQ
+250 TISYSTNRQ
-256 PLTAAVASTATNT
+256 SYASPPA
-269 ALPALGNNS
+269 ALPPLI
-278 AMIPQRQSLLP
+278 IPQRQSLLP
-289 WGTHSRSSVVN
+289 WGAHSRSSIINVL
-300 MIPYTLATSVGV
+300 PSYTQAEMHALAASVASV
-312 TNQNENNDNNSLRP
+312 ELTAPRP
-326 GEIVMRNLFLDF
+326 GEIVMRNLFSDF
-338 TLQAEKKIEL
+338 TAQAEKKIEL
-348 VMLESADKT
+348 VMLESADKN

-394 WHRRQLSDAEIKN
+394 WHRRQLSDMEIKN
-407 DLKRMEKS
+407 DLKKPATGSSVQSVNKS
-415 ANASKPMNGIELE
+415 TVDLD

-475 YKDGLQNNP
+475 YRDGLQNNP
-484 NAHNIHIIADLYA
+484 NAHNIHMIADLYA
-497 EVIGVLAQSRFSS
+497 EVIGVLAQSRFGS
-510 VRKRFMNELKDLRA
+510 VRKRFMSELKELRG
-524 KEPSPH
+524 KEASPN

-570 ELKDKDIKHALA
+570 EVKDKDIKHALA

-636 LCVSQKTFFLS
+636 LCVSQKTFFLT

-656 LSNLKNRDSKMSRVA
+656 LSNLKNRDAKMSRVA

-752 IKLILNP
+752 IKVILNP
-759 ERMSIGLRAFLVVAD
+759 ERMSIGLRAFMVVAD

-798 RVKKTYINKML
+798 RVKKTYINKL
-809 TDDTARSIGMSTYFP
+809 ITDDTARSIGMSAYFP

-839 HYGRPLMMTNTQ
+839 HCGRPLMMTNTQ

-870 LFRTCVAAVPRL
+870 LFRTCVASVPRL
-882 IPDTMTPQELVDLL
+882 IPDTMTAQELVDLL
-896 SRLTVHMDEELRML
+896 SRLTVHMDEELRIL
-910 THQSLQTLV
+910 THQSLQTLM

-949 ENCTRMLFVFL
+949 ENCTRILFVFL
-960 NIWRCAIN
+960 NIWRCAII
-968 VNGNSSTGGNNLKT
+968 VNGTTVAGGGNTTSNTGTGGNTVPN
-982 PTASGNVAAST
+982 AA
-993 NITIG
+993 G
-998 PTNNQGLAGAGGV
+998 VAGAGGV
-1011 INVGIGKDT
+1011 NTVQQKLGGTAPTITTAAGPSSTVAAAAATAPVAGKET
-1020 ATSQLSSVSN
+1020 TNSQLS
-1030 AKNTN
+1030 KQQHLNTA
-1035 SSATSSITSSGIST
+1035 SSATSSITTSSGMSS
-1049 ITQTT
+1049 ITQHT
-1054 VINMADANKKNEIPL
+1054 VLNMVANDVGKKNEIPL
-1069 ATTLHFV
+1069 VTTLHFV
-1076 EGYALVLLCNY
+1076 EGFALVLLCNY

-1100 EVKNLMKALCL
+1100 EVKNLMRVLGI
-1111 PENEPPLLDVIDK
+1111 PETEPPLIDVMDR
-1124 CCPQILEKCLPHLP
+1124 CCPQIVEKCLPQLP
-1138 QTEKTAILNATQIDL
+1138 QAEKTAILNANCIDL

-1158 RSSGVWLG
+1158 RSSGVWLAG
-1166 GQTDDN
+1166 LTDDN

-1181 LSQSSAMPQQQFDPW
+1181 LSQTSSTAAAATATAASSAQPQFDPW
-1196 SVCLFGFLERDRIL
+1196 ATCLFGLLERQRVL
-1210 QKCPSVVTQ
+1210 QQCPSAVAQ
-1219 AWPICYVRVTTLYSV
+1219 AWPICYARLNALYSV

-1249 SSAPTKK
+1249 GSAPTKK
-1256 VPTESQKDLYLRL
+1256 MPTESQKDSYMRL
-1269 WRNQVAMAM
+1269 WRNQVACAM

-1287 AIRCASPDLSLSL
+1287 AVRCASPDLSLS
-1300 QDQSD
+1300 
-1305 SRSLSDSLDN
+1305 
-1315 IPSNVFGP
+1315 
-1323 EGIVTRFTLPLSYGR
+1323 
-1338 KEARQKRLGSSPDS
+1338 SSPDS
-1352 LNADRSDKSALG
+1352 LNADRSDKSAMG

-1378 LRCEVAD
+1378 LRCEAID

-1401 LKDIMEELVVYI
+1401 LKDLMEELVVYI

-1433 RLQLV
+1433 RLQVV

-1451 VCTCVLERDTMSLHP
+1451 VSTCVLERDTMSLHP

-1473 GAMQYLISET
+1473 GAMAYLMAET
-1483 DKDNISIREVKAHF
+1483 DKDNLSIREVKAHF

-1505 KNFSLESCATLLT
+1505 KNFSLESCATLLS

-1533 GLFSKPL
+1533 GNFSKPL
-1540 GITSQIGQ
+1540 SISSQIGQ
-1548 TPEEE
+1548 TLEEE

-1567 CCGHVFYTP
+1567 CCGHIFYTP
-1576 YLSDDGIIYKWL
+1576 HLQDDGIIYKWL
-1588 DMLLTSKDE
+1588 DLLLTSKDE

-1626 RCYTSTSREADACFL
+1626 RCYTSTPREADACFL
-1641 ALASIFSAREYPCDH
+1641 ALASIFSAKEYPCDH

-1671 RVEIHSAA
+1671 RVEVHATA
-1679 LLLLQILDKR
+1679 LQLLQILDKR
-1689 FFGSVGPLHTD
+1689 FFGSVVGTLHSD
-1700 NEKEDDKVGTLDVL
+1700 NEKEDDTKVVGTLDVL

-1737 TMSMFSE
+1737 TMSIFSE
-1744 ITHRFQTARE
+1744 ITHRFQSARE
-1754 DVRTL
+1754 DVRAL

-1765 PWLHNMELVA
+1765 PWLQNMELVA
-1775 TTVPPATPLSYI
+1775 TSVPPATPLSYI

-1798 REGAGSTEATE
+1798 REGTGSTEATE

-1820 KFSDTH
+1820 KFSDAH

-1858 APNELLPYAKRV
+1858 APTELLPYAKRV
-1870 ALYLARTCPDRLL
+1870 ALYLARSCPDRLL

-1924 QPAGGI
+1924 QAVGGI
-1930 NDSRIQ
+1930 NDSRTQ

-1948 RHSGEDPIKTGTCKS
+1948 RHSGEDPIKIGTCKS
-1963 DSGIRAFTQST
+1963 DSGIRAYTQAAAAAAAAAVTPIAGGS
-1974 NNRPPRG
+1974 RPPRG

-2015 RSAETGNVPPHP
+2015 RNASEAPTNAHPHP

-2061 MLLTEI
+2061 MLLTDI

-2077 TLHLPLMLHILLLGL
+2077 TLHLPLMLHILFLGL
-2092 DHTRVIV
+2092 DHTRIIV
-2099 REHCKQLCMNL
+2099 REHCKQLCVNL

-2124 RILLNSATTKL
+2124 RILLNSETSKL
-2135 DLGLTVPSLPVIDN
+2135 DLGLTVPALPVIDN
-2149 NFTESQQEFDSYLYY
+2149 NFTELHQQFDSYLLHVSPQAAAYALHH
-2164 MNPACCVITPV
+2164 NLSSSTIIAASHV
-2175 TIGTNAMYAI
+2175 T
-2185 QQQQS
+2185 
-2190 TTNNN
+2190 
-2195 QMPYHTVNQQLIM
+2195 NQQTLP
-2208 VTNINTAQQ
+2208 
-2217 QQQQQQTQHQ
+2217 QTPQNL
-2227 SIQHQ
+2227 
-2232 HPQQPISQ
+2232 QQPSPAQ
-2240 LSNSSLQQL
+2240 NAALSAT
-2249 QPPSSSSQHQQTQQQ
+2249 PPT
-2264 QQQQQQQQL
+2264 L
-2273 SLQSTTTSVVVV
+2273 ATTP
-2285 AASTTSGQN
+2285 AAL
-2294 VGNTIQIN
+2294 QIN
-2302 PNTSENSEVPLIIAD
+2302 PNNTENSEVPLINAD
-2317 ENAPPQPGP
+2317 EHAPPQPGP
-2326 TMPIA
+2326 SMPIA

-2353 DITAKVWSIKSAE
+2353 DITAKVWAVKSAE

-2372 RHIVKVFSDSYPQAR
+2372 KHMVKVFADSYPQAR

-2489 GTNSILAG
+2489 GPNSILP

-2508 SPNFSLQS
+2508 SSNYSIPS
-2516 HARSTSYSV
+2516 HGRSTSYSV
-2525 SYCARKS
+2525 SYCGRKAN
-2532 SNSPCDKQV
+2532 NSPCDKQV
-2541 ELRNRATCLD
+2541 ELRNRASGIEL
-2551 MERNMAKFGIAS
+2551 ERSVVCKFGGVGVGA

-2607 EHEFLLALRL
+2607 EHEFMLALRL

-2638 LQQQLKWAGY
+2638 LQQQLKWTAY

-2661 VTTYEPTI
+2661 SATYEPTI
-2669 TLLSQFAPLLNLPV
+2669 TLLSQFAPLLSLPV

-2688 SCAFPMNVMALLP
+2688 SCAFPMNVIALLP

-2706 FEDANEI
+2706 YEDANEI
-2713 CIRSAENIAQVS
+2713 CIRSAENIAHVS
-2725 SELGA
+2725 TELGA

-2784 PPQIQ
+2784 PQQVQ
-2789 VPVLNVMHCMLHYV
+2789 VPVLNVIHCMLHYV
-2803 DLSTQQAQTINSD
+2803 DLSAPQAQTINAD

-2824 LETVNWKD
+2824 LDTVNWKD

-2848 VVPPSEGG
+2848 VVPPSDG
-2856 SVGLSFS
+2856 SSAGLSFS
-2863 FYGTYPDS
+2863 FYSAYPDS

-2892 TPLIGRRILLKTEES
+2892 TPLIGRRILLKTEEPNLVS
-2907 SGSGGGGGGGGGSG
+2907 GGSGGGASG
-2921 TTTTIISNSTAT
+2921 TGNSSLNSTLTNAT
-2933 TTITSSSSNTSSTSN
+2933 TVTVAPAQQASAQLQQQRAHSNVAAIAASAVAA
-2948 LHSQTSISKQ
+2948 QQ
-2958 SGNNN
+2958 QQQQ
-2963 NNAHLNQQQHNNTTA
+2963 QQQHLLQQQQQQQQQQQHVVGGLGSIV

-2990 SPADTAPLS
+2990 SPADTVPLS

-3006 CQSRVRECLVNLL
+3006 SQCRVRECLVNLL

-3094 STDNFNWGVRRHQL
+3094 STDNFNWGVRRHQ
-3108 FEGEEDI
+3108 FVGDEECL
-3115 FNCSS
+3115 NC
-3120 GMGVSGIGGGAG
+3120 GSGIG

-3157 RRQTAD
+3157 KRQTAD

-3169 AESESPIDEDHR
+3169 GESESPLDDDHR
-3181 QSFIKTTFNVGPP
+3181 QSFLKNCFSAVPP

-3231 HLPSII
+3231 HLQGII
-3237 RFGAAVRDEAEENWR
+3237 RFGAAIRDEAEENWR
-3252 KQLQSMLMNQPS
+3252 RQLQSMLVNQPS
-3264 AHTSELLLQLYRL
+3264 AHTSELLMQLYRL

-3325 SDNQTT
+3325 SELQTT
-3331 TPRLFE
+3331 TPKLFE
-3337 TLRFNVLEIQEHLE
+3337 MLRFNVLEVQEHLE

-3356 KDQVLECLDT
+3356 KDQVLECLDA
-3366 VKSSCKLSLFNE
+3366 VKTSCKLSLFNE
-3378 NDVTV
+3378 SDVAAS
-3383 TGLDLATTSSIPYM
+3383 GLEMPSSSSSIAYM

-3411 RALYKLMFQLLLLI
+3411 RSLYKLMFQLLLLI

-3430 ISSNVVNHFRQTEN
+3430 ISSNVVNHFRVNED

-3451 YALVRDALVRSVSE
+3451 YALVRDALVRCTTE
-3465 AELEIL
+3465 AELDCLESS
-3471 DTSNSTTE
+3471 TSTE

-3487 PGLPMSND
+3487 PGLPMTQE
-3495 EFESTLQ
+3495 EFEASLHEHIGLQ
-3502 ELIDGKKWLAAIT
+3502 RWSSAIS
-3515 HVRQYKRISQMTTS
+3515 HVRQYRRVSTLNAGDQS
-3529 NPNLTI
+3529 LTI
-3535 FAYSN
+3535 FSYGNIDS
-3540 LDTRLKFDE
+3540 RIKFDE
-3549 MSIILN
+3549 MTIILN
-3555 TYAQNIMKDRQ
+3555 AYAHSIMKDRT
-3566 EAFIVSKSDSELF
+3566 EDFIVSKSDSELF

-3584 LSENLYHVSSALTT
+3584 LSENLYHVSSALTN
-3598 MEINLKSYAN
+3598 MEINMKSYHMG
-3608 SAACITAGLR
+3608 AGSNNLHR
-3618 TADSSDV
+3618 SEQDI

>member
-1 MDQLELP
+1 MLWNFQWTQKKLKGSSPSQTENVAAISTSP
-8 ADDGQTEE
+8 SATVANSQTNSPTAGTAQTIFDDGYQIL
-16 KFGSNPSQNEN
+16 SIHDNSYQQN
-27 IINTLGSPKTTGP
+27 
-40 ATPLTTSSPIATS
+40 IATTINNTNTNSTITGNSNNIFSNISNNTSVHRHS
-53 IIDEN
+53 IN
-58 EDQMPAPVNDNNE
+58 SNDY
-71 VSTTPPS
+71 SS
-78 HHSVTY
+78 
-84 GDYALVTPK
+84 TPK
-93 SSRNSLGI
+93 SSRIDVS
-101 VASGGAGGGGGGGG
+101 
-115 GGERGGGGVGV
+115 
-126 GVGVGVVV
+126 
-134 LAAGVAA
+134 
-141 GAGGVG
+141 
-147 APGIANIT
+147 
-155 TSSPI
+155 
-160 HSGDNNAFSTINI
+160 SGDTISPVNVPFNAV
-173 ANDENPLPQNLS
+173 NDENSLPQNV
-185 NISDA
+185 NIDCST
-190 SGNNLNES
+190 LNES
-198 QLIIGNNADNVVN
+198 QILLSTEIYAESECSNSNITSNS
-211 VINMGQQQ
+211 
-219 HQFQLNNQNI
+219 LNNCSI
-229 NSCCNSGNSNN
+229 NTINTINGTNRSSNVN
-240 NNSVDAQNNA
+240 GLIAASTSVPSVINNSV
-250 NRLNTQ
+250 
-256 PLTAAVASTATNT
+256 PLV
-269 ALPALGNNS
+269 
-278 AMIPQRQSLLP
+278 IPLRQALLP
-289 WGTHSRSSVVN
+289 WGTHSRTSIIN
-300 MIPYTLATSVGV
+300 IMPYTQSDCTQSVQCLG
-312 TNQNENNDNNSLRP
+312 NEMSTLRP
-326 GEIVMRNLFLDF
+326 GEIVMRNLFSDF
-338 TLQAEKKIEL
+338 TVQAEKKIEL
-348 VMLESADKT
+348 VMLESADKN

-407 DLKRMEKS
+407 DLKRMEK
-415 ANASKPMNGIELE
+415 ATQPKPAIELE
-428 FQLQRREAA
+428 YQLQRREAA

-457 GHEDLVRSI
+457 GHEDLIRNI

-475 YKDGLQNNP
+475 YKEGLQNNP
-484 NAHNIHIIADLYA
+484 NAHNIHMIADLYA

-510 VRKRFMNELKDLRA
+510 VRKRFMSELKDLRA
-524 KEPSPH
+524 KEPSPT

-636 LCVSQKTFFLS
+636 LCVSQKTFFLT

-656 LSNLKNRDSKMSRVA
+656 LSNLKNRDAKMSRVA

-703 SLFPKGSKGVVP
+703 SLFPKGSKGVIP

-968 VNGNSSTGGNNLKT
+968 VNSNGNVGTNTLKPPTTVVCVNTVSTVGGVSTG
-982 PTASGNVAAST
+982 A
-993 NITIG
+993 
-998 PTNNQGLAGAGGV
+998 
-1011 INVGIGKDT
+1011 GKDT
-1020 ATSQLSSVSN
+1020 ATSQISSASN
-1030 AKNTN
+1030 AKSLNTT
-1035 SSATSSITSSGIST
+1035 SSGTSSITSSGMSS

-1054 VINMADANKKNEIPL
+1054 VISMHDPTKKNEIPL

-1076 EGYALVLLCNY
+1076 EGFALVLLCNY
-1087 RPYLRKL
+1087 RPFLRKL

-1100 EVKNLMKALCL
+1100 EVKNLMKALGI
-1111 PENEPPLLDVIDK
+1111 PETEPPVIDVIDK
-1124 CCPQILEKCLPHLP
+1124 CCPQVLEKCLPHLP
-1138 QTEKTAILNATQIDL
+1138 QTDKTAILNANVIDL

-1158 RSSGVWLG
+1158 RTSGVWLAG
-1166 GQTDDN
+1166 ITDET

-1181 LSQSSAMPQQQFDPW
+1181 LSQASNSHQHQFDPW
-1196 SVCLFGFLERDRIL
+1196 AICLAGFFERNHIL
-1210 QKCPSVVTQ
+1210 QQCPSAVAQ
-1219 AWPICYVRVTTLYSV
+1219 AWPICYSRVSTLYSV

-1256 VPTESQKDLYLRL
+1256 MPTESQKDLYLRL
-1269 WRNQVAMAM
+1269 WRNQVACVM

-1287 AIRCASPDLSLSL
+1287 AVRCASPDLSLSL

-1352 LNADRSDKSALG
+1352 LNADRSDKSAMG
-1364 SASPQALYKLVVPL
+1364 SASPQALYKLIVPL
-1378 LRCEVAD
+1378 LRCEVVD

-1401 LKDIMEELVVYI
+1401 LKDLMEELVVYI

-1451 VCTCVLERDTMSLHP
+1451 VSTCVLERDTMSLHP

-1473 GAMQYLISET
+1473 GAMLYLVAET

-1518 RDLKRNLFNLFATWC
+1518 RDLKRNLFELFATWC
-1533 GLFSKPL
+1533 GPFSKPL

-1548 TPEEE
+1548 TAEEE
-1553 KLQFSAL
+1553 KLKFSAL

-1567 CCGHVFYTP
+1567 CCGHVFSTP
-1576 YLSDDGIIYKWL
+1576 YLSDDGVIYKWL
-1588 DMLLTSKDE
+1588 DMLLSSKDE

-1626 RCYTSTSREADACFL
+1626 RCYTSAPREADACFL
-1641 ALASIFSAREYPCDH
+1641 SLASIFSAREYPCDH

-1671 RVEIHSAA
+1671 RVEVHSTA
-1679 LLLLQILDKR
+1679 LQLLQILDKR
-1689 FFGSVGPLHTD
+1689 FFGTVGPLHTE

-1723 RFLSKQLAQLRPEL
+1723 RFISKQLAQLRPEL

-1744 ITHRFQTARE
+1744 ITYRFQTARE
-1754 DVRTL
+1754 DVRAL

-1765 PWLHNMELVA
+1765 PWLQNMELVA
-1775 TTVPPATPLSYI
+1775 TSVPPATPLSYI

-1798 REGAGSTEATE
+1798 REGTGSAEATE

-1820 KFSDTH
+1820 KFSDSH

-1870 ALYLARTCPDRLL
+1870 ALHLARTCPDRLL

-1924 QPAGGI
+1924 QPVGM
-1930 NDSRIQ
+1930 NDSRVQ
-1936 DLTVEKGTIHTK
+1936 ELTVEKGTIHTK

-1963 DSGIRAFTQST
+1963 DSGIRAFTQTTS
-1974 NNRPPRG
+1974 RPPRG

-2005 ELRQEENVEL
+2005 ELRQDENVEL
-2015 RSAETGNVPPHP
+2015 RSAEPPIAPHP

-2061 MLLTEI
+2061 MLLTDI

-2077 TLHLPLMLHILLLGL
+2077 TLHLPLMLHILFLGL
-2092 DHTRVIV
+2092 DHTRIIV
-2099 REHCKQLCMNL
+2099 REHCKQLCINL
-2110 LIVLAEHNDHLTVA
+2110 LIVLAEHNDNLTVA
-2124 RILLNSATTKL
+2124 RILLNSETSKL

-2149 NFTESQQEFDSYLYY
+2149 NFIELHQEFDSYLLNVNQCCIAGFPTTHTLHGTLTH
-2164 MNPACCVITPV
+2164 NPT
-2175 TIGTNAMYAI
+2175 TSSGLQLTTNALG
-2185 QQQQS
+2185 
-2190 TTNNN
+2190 TTMSGNILIN
-2195 QMPYHTVNQQLIM
+2195 QIGYHQNVNQQHL
-2208 VTNINTAQQ
+2208 VTTLATTQHTNLQQPPPMNQQQIQVAQLPTAQSQ
-2217 QQQQQQTQHQ
+2217 QG
-2227 SIQHQ
+2227 S
-2232 HPQQPISQ
+2232 PN
-2240 LSNSSLQQL
+2240 L
-2249 QPPSSSSQHQQTQQQ
+2249 
-2264 QQQQQQQQL
+2264 
-2273 SLQSTTTSVVVV
+2273 
-2285 AASTTSGQN
+2285 
-2294 VGNTIQIN
+2294 QIN
-2302 PNTSENSEVPLIIAD
+2302 PNTSENSEVPLIITD
-2317 ENAPPQPGP
+2317 ENVPPQPGP
-2326 TMPIA
+2326 TMLIA
-2331 HVIKSLLKFLAHDT
+2331 HVIKSIIKFLAQDT

-2372 RHIVKVFSDSYPQAR
+2372 KHMVKVFADSYPQAR

-2441 QGEDMQGYVTEL
+2441 TGEDMQGYVTEL

-2489 GTNSILAG
+2489 GPNSILPN
-2497 GKKSPSGMTPQ
+2497 KKSPSGMTPQ
-2508 SPNFSLQS
+2508 SPNFSISS

-2532 SNSPCDKQV
+2532 TNSPCDKQV
-2541 ELRNRATCLD
+2541 ELRNRASGIE
-2551 MERNMAKFGIAS
+2551 MERNVAKFG

-2638 LQQQLKWAGY
+2638 LQQQLKWTAY

-2661 VTTYEPTI
+2661 TSTYEPTI
-2669 TLLSQFAPLLNLPV
+2669 TLLSQFAPLLSLPV

-2688 SCAFPMNVMALLP
+2688 SCAFPMNVISLLP

-2706 FEDANEI
+2706 YEDANDI

-2784 PPQIQ
+2784 PQPIQ
-2789 VPVLNVMHCMLHYV
+2789 VPVLNVIHCMLHYV
-2803 DLSTQQAQTINSD
+2803 DLSPPQAQTINSD

-2824 LETVNWKD
+2824 LDSINWKD
-2832 SLKIL
+2832 ALKIL

-2856 SVGLSFS
+2856 SAGLSFS

-2892 TPLIGRRILLKTEES
+2892 TPLIGRRILLKTDDSTPIGNSTGTASTCSTTTTTTTS
-2907 SGSGGGGGGGGGSG
+2907 STVLNAVVGGVCAINPQSTIGQRNNSNTNTPQANNNTSG
-2921 TTTTIISNSTAT
+2921 TTAQLQQ
-2933 TTITSSSSNTSSTSN
+2933 SSASAIGT
-2948 LHSQTSISKQ
+2948 
-2958 SGNNN
+2958 
-2963 NNAHLNQQQHNNTTA
+2963 

-2990 SPADTAPLS
+2990 SPADTVPLS

-3006 CQSRVRECLVNLL
+3006 SQGRVRECLVNLL

-3027 LPKSPSVIFSQSSDL
+3027 LPKSPSDDFINSICSKVIFSQSSDL

-3108 FEGEEDI
+3108 FEGDEER
-3115 FNCSS
+3115 FTS
-3120 GMGVSGIGGGAG
+3120 GSGLGGG
-3132 GSIKGGHSS
+3132 GSIKGGQSS

-3169 AESESPIDEDHR
+3169 GESESPIDEDHR
-3181 QSFIKTTFNVGPP
+3181 QSFMKSAFNVGPP
-3194 TSLSLRERRRRNSV
+3194 TSLSLRERRRRNSI

-3231 HLPSII
+3231 HL
-3237 RFGAAVRDEAEENWR
+3237 RFGTTIRDEAEENWR
-3252 KQLQSMLMNQPS
+3252 KQLQAMLVNQPS
-3264 AHTSELLLQLYRL
+3264 AYTSELLLQLYRL

-3293 KFFTGIGSQLGN
+3293 KYFTGIGSQLGN

-3325 SDNQTT
+3325 NETQVT
-3331 TPRLFE
+3331 TPRLYE
-3337 TLRFNVLEIQEHLE
+3337 TLRFNVLEVREHLE

-3356 KDQVLECLDT
+3356 KDQVLECLDS
-3366 VKSSCKLSLFNE
+3366 VKASCKLSLFNE
-3378 NDVTV
+3378 NDVAASSME
-3383 TGLDLATTSSIPYM
+3383 LATNSNINYIS
-3397 PFDPASTEVVLDLG
+3397 FDPAYTEVVLDLG
-3411 RALYKLMFQLLLLI
+3411 RSLYKLMFQLLLLL

-3430 ISSNVVNHFRQTEN
+3430 ISSNIVNHFRISECMIDN
-3444 MHDISDL
+3444 SDL
-3451 YALVRDALVRSVSE
+3451 YSLVRDALVRSLTE
-3465 AELEIL
+3465 AELESL
-3471 DTSNSTTE
+3471 DTSTSTEGE

-3487 PGLPMSND
+3487 PSLPMTSE

-3502 ELIDGKKWLAAIT
+3502 ELIDTQKWFAAFT
-3515 HVRQYKRISQMTTS
+3515 HVRQYKRVSQLIAS
-3529 NPNLTI
+3529 NTNLTI
-3535 FAYSN
+3535 FSYSN
-3540 LDTRLKFDE
+3540 LDSRLKFDE

-3555 TYAQNIMKDRQ
+3555 TYAQNVMKERM
-3566 EAFIVSKSDSELF
+3566 EAYIVSKSDSEFF
-3579 EVYAI
+3579 EVYAK
-3584 LSENLYHVSSALTT
+3584 LKENLYHVSSALNT
-3598 MEINLKSYAN
+3598 MDKDMKGYSCNPGAS
-3608 SAACITAGLR
+3608 TGR
-3618 TADSSDV
+3618 GDGSDI